1 MKSKVK
7 QILSVIMTI
16 CMLSTMIPL
25 TAYGADVDFDDD
37 ATVTAEASEDT
48 ETDADIEVDEDTSTD
63 DADVTVEEDEEEQTA
78 ESEEDEF
85 TSDDA
90 EEVFSDDE
98 SVVDVGDTL
107 DGYNYSIVM
116 VDCGRKYY
124 SVDSLES
131 IIDSAS
137 AAGMHYVM
145 LGVGN
150 DGLRFLLKDMSLEVN
165 GTKYSSYAVTKAIHK
180 GNEAYSNFDIDEL
193 TEHDM
198 ELIMKHAASK
208 GVEIIPLI
216 NSPGHMDAIL
226 NAATTLTGTNC
237 AYSFSKRTIDVTNA
251 AATAFTQALLQKYIS
266 WFASKGCTMFNMGA
280 DEYGNDLNGPHFSD
294 LQSGSGE
301 GYKAYITYLNTVAKM
316 IKNAGMTPM
325 AFNDGIYYNQK
336 TEYGEINKNIVVCY
350 WSAGWSGYDVAPASW
365 LSNKQG
371 FKMVNTHGDWYW
383 IVGGNKVT
391 AENAK
396 NFHVKSFP
404 SKSSDGTI
412 DNPSGAMFCIWSD
425 VPDAETDAA
434 VASEVASVISNFGTT
449 LPNTDARKAHENV
462 QIADETVPAITVNG
476 TLENAGST
484 AVLSLSDDTE
494 VCWTTSNKNVI
505 MLTENTDKTA
515 VSTHALT
522 DSVIGNSVTAM
533 VVGTGKATVTAET
546 ATGIQHTQEFTVNDG
561 SNSGDTENNE
571 IKLAV
576 GEKNTRVQ
584 SGVNNADKVDEENY
598 DSGIAKVTVV
608 GADATDEILYEPVSV
623 AISDLATRTSWT
635 RTDYYYEVEGN
646 HYPVY
651 VKYQKSNRTYYYYGY
666 SENDSYNDVQKIG
679 KPMTYRNSTVQLERR
694 NETDPTPAST
704 TITFEGLMPGT
715 TYYTV
720 GDTEY
725 TIIVSQKE
733 VTEKRNLY
741 FGQREVLSVD
751 VPEDG
756 SVSYAVTF
764 GNAVNVS
771 EDGTVTAG
779 TLEGTATV
787 VATVTNTKGDT
798 YAIYTYEYNVT
809 EEDLSKVTPL
819 EIQYWITNSR
829 LTGSD
834 NNMALTIN
842 AADENVATE
851 NGVEISTKVAPRGI
865 KDGRTE
871 EYWQSKILDVTKGN
885 SSTSGTELQTEKSGD
900 DETLNGSAFSK
911 VRYWHGEWQVYTTE
925 WIKVDREQVTQKY
938 IDDKN
943 AEKIYKGDKNQ
954 LVAYYMEVIDIS
966 NANGNSELH
975 VNAADWGTKGDGT
988 SSWGYTPESKRCS
1001 VSVQVIYEDNSSNP
1015 VDTTA
1020 DSLKSKTIVYGY
1032 WPGGRGLGTMIF
1044 NGQDAYE
1051 IYKVGAETGTMTSTT
1066 GSDNTVT
1073 VTDFNWA
1080 NNEKT
1085 VWEGNAT
1092 QSVSIGNPAHTP
1104 SYDDP
1109 YDNLAWNTSDHNK
1122 NNAILIKVYVR
1133 AKATKDT
1140 LTVHYINQTLNQEFY
1155 NYNISVL
1162 EGTTFDTKFKK
1173 SGNALIGN
1181 TVTNSNGQTQTVA
1194 YELSE
1199 MPQIAATYR
1208 FGNYNFVDAERSN
1221 DGKEVW
1227 LYYTFTNT
1235 HSFVMDYG
1243 LPLQIKAGDLGLSD
1257 TSWDKAE
1264 VVQPTYGSVE
1274 ANSSEHILTYTPS
1287 EVLTTVDTFTVELTG
1302 RNANDEVSSVIHTI
1316 YIYPASTVYYEEG
1329 FAETSGFSAG
1339 SKGTV
1344 SQNTAILGKDIN
1356 NYGYDGAYAATTSE
1370 DNEDK
1375 KNPSSEA
1382 TSESK
1387 GHTATFTFTG
1397 TGVDIYANTTTDT
1410 GSLTI
1415 KIADASGIK
1424 QLAIV
1429 DTKMSGDQAKATT
1442 GYNVPVFSVTDLDH
1456 STYTVTITHSMNNKP
1471 VKLDGFKVYNTLSD
1485 SNVYKNDDEYSPSF
1499 LEVRDL
1505 QFGTVVDASE
1515 YGTDGRKVYAVGE
1528 QVYKDLT
1535 KDGTVASA
1543 MITVNDQ
1550 ISAADQK
1557 ALYENGPK
1565 NEVYLAKNASLTLS
1579 FKTAREVQL
1588 GLKGVNGNTTC
1599 SITKIGTK
1607 EVSTTDMF
1615 YTIKNKGVEGVQ
1627 TITIQNTGDHI
1638 LSITKLK
1645 VCDDPNALQPLS
1657 VDSVVSALYAA
1668 GLKDPEQ
1675 PTATPT
1681 PTVTATAA
1689 PTQKPVQ
1696 QIKLATP
1703 KLGKVVS
1710 AGYNALKLNWSKVNG
1725 ADGYRVY
1732 VKVNGQWKAL
1742 GNTKSTTYVHKKLE
1756 TGKSYTYTVKAY
1768 KNTKSGT
1775 VWSSYDKK
1783 GITGKAALSA
1793 PSLRK
1798 AKRTSAKK
1806 ATLSWKKVNGA
1817 SGYVV
1822 YRKTNNGRWQI
1833 VKKITKGNITSFT
1846 DKKLSKGKKYTYTV
1860 RAYRTVGKKN
1870 IYSGYNKKGL
1880 KVK

>member
-37 ATVTAEASEDT
+37 ATVTAEVSEDT

-63 DADVTVEEDEEEQTA
+63 DADVTVEEDEEEQIA

-198 ELIMKHAASK
+198 ELIMKHAASN

-237 AYSFSKRTIDVTNA
+237 AYSSSKRTIDVTNA

-336 TEYGEINKNIVVCY
+336 TEYGKINKNIVVCY
-350 WSAGWSGYDVAPASW
+350 WSAGWPGYDVASASW
-365 LSNKQG
+365 LSEQG
-371 FKMVNTHGDWYW
+371 FNMVNTHGDWYW

-391 AENAK
+391 ESKASEFN
-396 NFHVKSFP
+396 VKSFQG
-404 SKSSDGTI
+404 GTV
-412 DNPSGAMFCIWSD
+412 DNPAGAMFCIWSD
-425 VPDAETDAA
+425 YPRAETDAA
-434 VASEVASVISNFGTT
+434 VASEVAGVISNFGST
-449 LPNTDARKAHENV
+449 LPNTDVRKAHENV
-462 QIADETVPAITVNG
+462 QVADETVPAITVNG

-484 AVLSLSDDTE
+484 AVLALSDDTE

-505 MLTENTDKTA
+505 MLTENAGETA

-561 SNSGDTENNE
+561 GNSEDTENNE
-571 IKLAV
+571 IKLEV
-576 GEKNTRVQ
+576 GKKATRIQ
-584 SGVNNADKVDEENY
+584 AGVNNADKVDKKNY

-608 GADATDEILYEPVSV
+608 GADATEGILYEPVSV

-651 VKYQKSNRTYYYYGY
+651 VKYKYQRSNRTYYYYYGY
-666 SENDSYNDVQKIG
+666 SENDSSNNVQQIG
-679 KPMTYRNSTVQLERR
+679 DSMTSWNSTVQLEQC
-694 NETDPTPAST
+694 NDTDPTPATT
-704 TITFEGLMPGT
+704 TITFEGLMPGK
-715 TYYTV
+715 TYYKV
-720 GDTEY
+720 GNIEY
-725 TIIVSQKE
+725 TIIVSPKE
-733 VTEKRNLY
+733 VTENKNLY
-741 FGQREVLSVD
+741 FNQSEQLSID
-751 VPEDG
+751 VPEGG
-756 SVSYAVTF
+756 SVGYAVTS

-779 TLEGTATV
+779 TTEGTATV
-787 VATVTNTKGDT
+787 VATVTTADNVT
-798 YAIYTYEYNVT
+798 YAVYTYEYNVT
-809 EEDLSKVTPL
+809 AEDLSKVTPL
-819 EIQYWITNSR
+819 EIEYWITNAS
-829 LTGSD
+829 LSYNNANTYSVDAQTAYGETG
-834 NNMALTIN
+834 I
-842 AADENVATE
+842 
-851 NGVEISTKVAPRGI
+851 GVKEVIPEELI
-865 KDGRTE
+865 KDGRTVY
-871 EYWQSKILDVTKGN
+871 YWRCRLLDKTLVN
-885 SSTSGTELQTEKSGD
+885 DSTSKTEQQTRDAGD
-900 DETLNGSAFSK
+900 DETTNGIGYTK
-911 VRYWHGEWQVYTTE
+911 VRYFNGSWQVYTDNNE
-925 WIKVDREQVTQKY
+925 WVSVENR
-938 IDDKN
+938 
-943 AEKIYKGDKNQ
+943 NQ
-954 LVAYYMEVIDIS
+954 LVAYYREYIKVTDEVES
-966 NANGNSELH
+966 Y
-975 VNAADWGTKGDGT
+975 AADWGKKGDGSTSGDYLDT
-988 SSWGYTPESKRCS
+988 SSVNTISY
-1001 VSVQVIYEDNSSNP
+1001 QVVYEDGTINP
-1015 VDTTA
+1015 NGTDA
-1020 DSLKSKTIVYGY
+1020 NALKSKTLCYGY
-1032 WPGGRGLGTMIF
+1032 WSPARGIGTIML
-1044 NGQDAYE
+1044 DETADYE
-1051 IYKVGAETGTMTSTT
+1051 IYKVSAETGEMSGSGETWGSYTVSSFDWDNNEMTVWDENTDQKTADGEVIIHNNAKVPTTT
-1066 GSDNTVT
+1066 GVY
-1073 VTDFNWA
+1073 
-1080 NNEKT
+1080 NNLMWDENY
-1085 VWEGNAT
+1085 E
-1092 QSVSIGNPAHTP
+1092 S
-1104 SYDDP
+1104 
-1109 YDNLAWNTSDHNK
+1109 
-1122 NNAILIKVYVR
+1122 ILIRVYVR
-1133 AKATKDT
+1133 AKVTKDS
-1140 LTVHYINQTLNQEFY
+1140 LRVHYIDQTDGSTNNEFY
-1155 NYNISVL
+1155 AYSIGV
-1162 EGTTFDTKFKK
+1162 K
-1173 SGNALIGN
+1173 SGILFDENFAWDEANKKLINN
-1181 TVTNSNGQTQTVA
+1181 TVQNITGLTQTVQSDLA
-1194 YELSE
+1194 QMTEIGAHYRYSTYECTGAS
-1199 MPQIAATYR
+1199 
-1208 FGNYNFVDAERSN
+1208 RSG
-1221 DGKEVW
+1221 DGKDVYI
-1227 LYYTFTNT
+1227 YYKFDNS
-1235 HSFVMDYG
+1235 HSFVVDYG
-1243 LPLQIKAGDLGLSD
+1243 LPLEISAEVLGLKD
-1257 TSWDKAE
+1257 TTWD
-1264 VVQPTYGSVE
+1264 TYKISGAKYGKIEPDTNNHV
-1274 ANSSEHILTYTPS
+1274 LTYTPT
-1287 EVLTTVDTFTVELTG
+1287 EIMQGAEKLTLELEGTVTKEDGTTETTHAAHII
-1302 RNANDEVSSVIHTI
+1302 N
-1316 YIYPASTVYYEEG
+1316 IYPASTVYYEEG
-1329 FAETSGFSAG
+1329 FAETNGGFSGA
-1339 SKGTV
+1339 SKGIS
-1344 SQNTAILGKDIN
+1344 SQNTAILGEDTN
-1356 NYGYDGAYAATTSE
+1356 NYGYDGAYASATTASNNTE
-1370 DNEDK
+1370 ASSKAKGDK
-1375 KNPSSEA
+1375 
-1382 TSESK
+1382 
-1387 GHTATFTFTG
+1387 ATFTFTG

-1415 KIADASGIK
+1415 KIADSSTNATQ

-1429 DTKMSGDQAKATT
+1429 DTKMFGNQIQDVTS
-1442 GYNVPVFSVTDLDH
+1442 GYNVPVFSVTDLTH
-1456 STYTVTITHSMNNKP
+1456 GTYTVTITHSMNAKE

-1485 SNVYKNDDEYSPSF
+1485 SSVYKKDDEDSPSF

-1505 QFGTVVDASE
+1505 QFGTVVDASK

-1535 KDGTVASA
+1535 NDGTVASA

-1550 ISAADQK
+1550 FSAADQK

-1579 FKTAREVQL
+1579 FETAREVQL

-1638 LSITKLK
+1638 LSVTKLK

-1710 AGYNALKLNWSKVNG
+1710 AGCNALKLNWSKVNG
-1725 ADGYRVY
+1725 ANGYHVY

>member
-63 DADVTVEEDEEEQTA
+63 DADVTVEEDEEEQIA

-98 SVVDVGDTL
+98 SAVDVGDTL

-193 TEHDM
+193 TERDM
-198 ELIMKHAASK
+198 EEIMTHAASE

-226 NAATTLTGTNC
+226 NAATTLTGANC
-237 AYSFSKRTIDVTNA
+237 AYSTSKRTIDVTNA
-251 AATAFTQALLQKYIS
+251 TATAFTQALLQKYIN
-266 WFASKGCTMFNMGA
+266 WFAEKGCTMFNMGA

-336 TEYGEINKNIVVCY
+336 TEYGKINKNIVVCY
-350 WSAGWSGYDVAPASW
+350 WSAGWPGYDVASASW
-365 LSNKQG
+365 LSEQG
-371 FKMVNTHGDWYW
+371 FNMVNTHGDWYW

-391 AENAK
+391 ESKASEFN
-396 NFHVKSFP
+396 VKSFQG
-404 SKSSDGTI
+404 GTV
-412 DNPSGAMFCIWSD
+412 DNPAGAMFCIWSD
-425 VPDAETDAA
+425 YPRAETDAA
-434 VASEVASVISNFGTT
+434 VASEVAGVISNFGST
-449 LPNTDARKAHENV
+449 LPNTDVRKAHENV
-462 QIADETVPAITVNG
+462 QVADETVPAITVNG

-484 AVLSLSDDTE
+484 AVLALSDDTE

-505 MLTENTDKTA
+505 MLTENAGETA

-561 SNSGDTENNE
+561 GNSEDTENNE
-571 IKLAV
+571 IKLEV
-576 GEKNTRVQ
+576 GKKTTRIQ
-584 SGVNNADKVDEENY
+584 AGVNNAGNVDNTEY
-598 DSGIAKVTVV
+598 DSGIAKVTVA
-608 GADATDEILYEPVSV
+608 GTDEIEGKTDYSSTSV
-623 AISDLATRTSWT
+623 AIGTLAGSNTSWT
-635 RTDYYYEVEGN
+635 KTDYFYQSGN
-646 HYPVY
+646 NYYPVY
-651 VKYQKSNRTYYYYGY
+651 AYKESRGWNYYYCGY
-666 SENDSYNDVQKIG
+666 SATDSSEDVTPIKSSRSSTTSVTVYKQST
-679 KPMTYRNSTVQLERR
+679 TY
-694 NETDPTPAST
+694 PTPAST

-715 TYYTV
+715 TCYKV
-720 GDTEY
+720 GDIEY
-725 TIIVSQKE
+725 TIIVSPKE
-733 VTEKRNLY
+733 VKENKNLY
-741 FGQREVLSVD
+741 FNQSEQLSID
-751 VPEDG
+751 VPEGG
-756 SVSYAVTF
+756 SVGYAVTS

-779 TLEGTATV
+779 TTEGTATV
-787 VATVTNTKGDT
+787 VATVTTADNVT
-798 YAIYTYEYNVT
+798 YAVYTYEYNVT
-809 EEDLSKVTPL
+809 AEDLSKVTPL
-819 EIQYWITNSR
+819 EIEYWITNAQVIP
-829 LTGSD
+829 D
-834 NNMALTIN
+834 AK
-842 AADENVATE
+842 A
-851 NGVEISTKVAPRGI
+851 GVEILSKNSTNAENKSYTYNYSELLAEKVYEENGI
-865 KDGRTE
+865 EIKSLISPSGKHGDNPVI
-871 EYWQSKILDVTKGN
+871 YWKTRVLTGTKQDNSKGN
-885 SSTSGTELQTEKSGD
+885 DRTLENDNADDVQYIRYFDQKWSYSGD
-900 DETLNGSAFSK
+900 RKTWEDIS
-911 VRYWHGEWQVYTTE
+911 
-925 WIKVDREQVTQKY
+925 D
-938 IDDKN
+938 N
-943 AEKIYKGDKNQ
+943 AQI
-954 LVAYYMEVIDIS
+954 VAYYLQKTEVTQAIS
-966 NANGNSELH
+966 TL
-975 VNAADWGTKGDGT
+975 VKDWGFTKDNNESWFDWENSWALSFATVYDTGMEPSEGNLINTTTFYNGDANRNIGYLKFVNTDDYEVYKVTATYGERTASNSRKSVSYNLSTNKTETIVWKAGDSEEAYINGAEHPESCVWGDSESAILIRIYVREKVKTNTLKVVYKLTDGT
-988 SSWGYTPESKRCS
+988 EFYNLNINTKEENDFTGY
-1001 VSVQVIYEDNSSNP
+1001 VSDGKLIKTEIENAVGNVQVLTTDLKDTVNLPNMPSKYKSGNYSFERAEVSSDN
-1015 VDTTA
+1015 
-1020 DSLKSKTIVYGY
+1020 KTLYLVYTGKNAKTLVY
-1032 WPGGRGLGTMIF
+1032 DFGLGIKVEASNLVDNAEEVKKISWKDEENCTVTSGSNEKEIIVQI
-1044 NGQDAYE
+1044 NDAT
-1051 IYKVGAETGTMTSTT
+1051 VQGA
-1066 GSDNTVT
+1066 DLTVT
-1073 VTDFNWA
+1073 VTYENDIS
-1080 NNEKT
+1080 E
-1085 VWEGNAT
+1085 
-1092 QSVSIGNPAHTP
+1092 
-1104 SYDDP
+1104 YD
-1109 YDNLAWNTSDHNK
+1109 LF
-1122 NNAILIKVYVR
+1122 LI
-1133 AKATKDT
+1133 
-1140 LTVHYINQTLNQEFY
+1140 
-1155 NYNISVL
+1155 
-1162 EGTTFDTKFKK
+1162 
-1173 SGNALIGN
+1173 
-1181 TVTNSNGQTQTVA
+1181 
-1194 YELSE
+1194 
-1199 MPQIAATYR
+1199 
-1208 FGNYNFVDAERSN
+1208 
-1221 DGKEVW
+1221 
-1227 LYYTFTNT
+1227 
-1235 HSFVMDYG
+1235 
-1243 LPLQIKAGDLGLSD
+1243 
-1257 TSWDKAE
+1257 
-1264 VVQPTYGSVE
+1264 
-1274 ANSSEHILTYTPS
+1274 
-1287 EVLTTVDTFTVELTG
+1287 
-1302 RNANDEVSSVIHTI
+1302 
-1316 YIYPASTVYYEEG
+1316 PASTVYYEEG
-1329 FAETSGFSAG
+1329 FAETNGGFSGA
-1339 SKGTV
+1339 SKGIS
-1344 SQNTAILGKDIN
+1344 SQNTAILGEDTN
-1356 NYGYDGAYAATTSE
+1356 NYGYDGAYASATTASNNTE
-1370 DNEDK
+1370 ASSKAKGDK
-1375 KNPSSEA
+1375 
-1382 TSESK
+1382 
-1387 GHTATFTFTG
+1387 ATFTFTG

-1415 KIADASGIK
+1415 KIADSSTNATQ

-1429 DTKMSGDQAKATT
+1429 DTKMFGNQIQDVTS
-1442 GYNVPVFSVTDLDH
+1442 GYNVPVFSVTDLTH
-1456 STYTVTITHSMNNKP
+1456 GTYTVTITHSMNAKE

-1485 SNVYKNDDEYSPSF
+1485 SSVYKNDDEDNPSF

-1505 QFGTVVDASE
+1505 QFGTVVDASK
-1515 YGTDGRKVYAVGE
+1515 YGKDGRKVYAIGE

-1535 KDGTVASA
+1535 AEGTAQGIIS
-1543 MITVNDQ
+1543 VNGQVNEDNQ
-1550 ISAADQK
+1550 R

-1565 NEVYLAKNASLTLS
+1565 NEVYLAKNSSLT
-1579 FKTAREVQL
+1579 FNVNTAREVQL
-1588 GLKGVNGNTTC
+1588 GLKGVDGSTSYSLNDVKNET
-1599 SITKIGTK
+1599 
-1607 EVSTTDMF
+1607 VSTVDMF
-1615 YTIKNKGVEGVQ
+1615 YTVKAKGVSGNQ
-1627 TITIQNTGDHI
+1627 TITITNTGDHV
-1638 LSITKLK
+1638 LSVTKLK

-1725 ADGYRVY
+1725 ANGYRVY

-1806 ATLSWKKVNGA
+1806 AILSWKKVNGA

>member
-63 DADVTVEEDEEEQTA
+63 DADVTVEEDEEEQIA

-98 SVVDVGDTL
+98 SAVDVGDTL

-193 TEHDM
+193 TERDM
-198 ELIMKHAASK
+198 EEIMTHAASE

-226 NAATTLTGTNC
+226 NAATTLTGANC
-237 AYSFSKRTIDVTNA
+237 AYSTSKRTIDVTNA
-251 AATAFTQALLQKYIS
+251 TATAFTQALLQKYIS

-336 TEYGEINKNIVVCY
+336 TGYGKISKDIVVCY
-350 WSAGWSGYDVAPASW
+350 WSAGWPGYDVASASW
-365 LSNKQG
+365 LSEQG
-371 FKMVNTHGDWYW
+371 FNMVNTHGDWYW

-391 AENAK
+391 ESKASEFN
-396 NFHVKSFP
+396 VKSFQG
-404 SKSSDGTI
+404 GTV
-412 DNPSGAMFCIWSD
+412 DNPAGAMFCIWSD
-425 VPDAETDAA
+425 YPRAETDAA
-434 VASEVASVISNFGTT
+434 VASEVAGVISNFGDT
-449 LPNTDARKAHENV
+449 LPETSTREAHKNV
-462 QIADETVPAITVNG
+462 SVSDEVKPEIAFNG
-476 TLENAGST
+476 TLENAGDTS
-484 AVLSLSDDTE
+484 VLSMTDNTE

-505 MLTENTDKTA
+505 MLEQNTEESAISTD
-515 VSTHALT
+515 ALS
-522 DSVIGNSVTAM
+522 DSVIGTSVKVM
-533 VVGTGKATVTAET
+533 VVGPGKATVTAET
-546 ATGIQHTQEFTVNDG
+546 ATGIQHTQDFAVNDA

-571 IKLAV
+571 IKLEV
-576 GEKNTRVQ
+576 GKKTTRVQ
-584 SGVNNADKVDEENY
+584 SGVNNADKVNDKNY

-608 GADATDEILYEPVSV
+608 GADATDGILYEPVSV
-623 AISDLATRTSWT
+623 AISNLATRTSWT

-651 VKYQKSNRTYYYYGY
+651 VKYKSSYRTYYYYGY
-666 SENDSYNDVQKIG
+666 SESDSDNDVQQIDG
-679 KPMTYRNSTVQLERR
+679 SMTSRDSTVQLEQR

-715 TYYTV
+715 TYYKV
-720 GDTEY
+720 GDIEY
-725 TIIVSQKE
+725 TIIVSPKE
-733 VTEKRNLY
+733 VTENKNLY
-741 FGQREVLSVD
+741 FNQSEQLSID
-751 VPEDG
+751 VPKGG
-756 SVSYAVTF
+756 SVSYEVTS
-764 GNAVNVS
+764 GDSVS
-771 EDGTVTAG
+771 VSDDGTVTAG
-779 TLEGTATV
+779 SIKGTATV
-787 VATVTNTKGDT
+787 VATVKTAGDVT
-798 YAIYTYEYNVT
+798 YAVYTYEYNVT
-809 EEDLSKVTPL
+809 AEDLSQVTPL
-819 EIQYWITNSR
+819 EIEYWITNAS
-829 LTGSD
+829 LSYNNANTYSVDAQTAYGETG
-834 NNMALTIN
+834 I
-842 AADENVATE
+842 
-851 NGVEISTKVAPRGI
+851 GVKEVIPEELI
-865 KDGRTE
+865 KDGRTVY
-871 EYWQSKILDVTKGN
+871 YWRCRLLDKTLVN
-885 SSTSGTELQTEKSGD
+885 DSTSKTEQQTRDAGD
-900 DETLNGSAFSK
+900 DETTNGIGYTK
-911 VRYWHGEWQVYTTE
+911 VRYFNGSWQVYTDNNE
-925 WIKVDREQVTQKY
+925 WVSVENR
-938 IDDKN
+938 
-943 AEKIYKGDKNQ
+943 NQ
-954 LVAYYMEVIDIS
+954 LVAYYREYIKVTDEVES
-966 NANGNSELH
+966 Y
-975 VNAADWGTKGDGT
+975 AADWGKKGDGSTSGDYLDT
-988 SSWGYTPESKRCS
+988 SSVNTISY
-1001 VSVQVIYEDNSSNP
+1001 QVVYEDGTINP
-1015 VDTTA
+1015 NGTDA
-1020 DSLKSKTIVYGY
+1020 NALKSKTLCYGY
-1032 WPGGRGLGTMIF
+1032 WSPARGIGTIML
-1044 NGQDAYE
+1044 DETADYE
-1051 IYKVGAETGTMTSTT
+1051 IYKVSAETGEMSGSGETWGSYTVSSFDWDNNEMTVWDENTDQKTADGEVIIHNNAKVPTTT
-1066 GSDNTVT
+1066 GVY
-1073 VTDFNWA
+1073 
-1080 NNEKT
+1080 NNLMWDENY
-1085 VWEGNAT
+1085 E
-1092 QSVSIGNPAHTP
+1092 S
-1104 SYDDP
+1104 
-1109 YDNLAWNTSDHNK
+1109 
-1122 NNAILIKVYVR
+1122 ILIRIYVR
-1133 AKATKDT
+1133 AKVTKDS
-1140 LTVHYINQTLNQEFY
+1140 LRVHYIDQTDGSTNNEFY
-1155 NYNISVL
+1155 AYSIGV
-1162 EGTTFDTKFKK
+1162 K
-1173 SGNALIGN
+1173 SGILFDENFAWDEANKKLINN
-1181 TVTNSNGQTQTVA
+1181 TVQNITGLTQTVQSDLA
-1194 YELSE
+1194 QMTEIGARYRYSTYECTGAS
-1199 MPQIAATYR
+1199 
-1208 FGNYNFVDAERSN
+1208 RSG
-1221 DGKEVW
+1221 DGKDVYI
-1227 LYYTFTNT
+1227 YYKFDNS
-1235 HSFVMDYG
+1235 HSFVVDYG
-1243 LPLQIKAGDLGLSD
+1243 LPLEISAEVLGLKD
-1257 TSWDKAE
+1257 TTWD
-1264 VVQPTYGSVE
+1264 TYKISGAKYGKIEPDTNNHV
-1274 ANSSEHILTYTPS
+1274 LTYTPT
-1287 EVLTTVDTFTVELTG
+1287 EIMQGAEKLTLELEGTVTKEDGTTETTHAAHII
-1302 RNANDEVSSVIHTI
+1302 N
-1316 YIYPASTVYYEEG
+1316 IYPASTVYYEEE
-1329 FAETSGFSAG
+1329 FAETNGGFSGA
-1339 SKGTV
+1339 SKGTAH
-1344 SQNTAILGKDIN
+1344 QNTAILGEDTN
-1356 NYGYDGAYAATTSE
+1356 NYGYDGAYASTTTASNSTE
-1370 DNEDK
+1370 TSSKTKGDN
-1375 KNPSSEA
+1375 
-1382 TSESK
+1382 T
-1387 GHTATFTFTG
+1387 TFTFTG
-1397 TGVDIYANTTTDT
+1397 TGVDIYANTTADT

-1429 DTKMSGDQAKATT
+1429 DTKMFGDQIQGVTS

-1485 SNVYKNDDEYSPSF
+1485 SSVYKNDDEDSPSF

-1505 QFGTVVDASE
+1505 QFGTVVDASK
-1515 YGTDGRKVYAVGE
+1515 YGKDGRKVYAIGE

-1535 KDGTVASA
+1535 AEGTAQGIIS
-1543 MITVNDQ
+1543 VNGQDNAENQ
-1550 ISAADQK
+1550 RV
-1557 ALYENGPK
+1557 LYENGPK
-1565 NEVYLAKNASLTLS
+1565 NEVYLAKNSSLT
-1579 FKTAREVQL
+1579 FTVKTEREVQL
-1588 GLKGVNGNTTC
+1588 GLKGVDGSTSYSLNDVKNET
-1599 SITKIGTK
+1599 
-1607 EVSTTDMF
+1607 VSTVDMF
-1615 YTIKNKGVEGVQ
+1615 YTVKEKGEAEQQ

-1675 PTATPT
+1675 PTVTPT
-1681 PTVTATAA
+1681 PTVTATAT

-1783 GITGKAALSA
+1783 DITGKAVLSA

>member
-63 DADVTVEEDEEEQTA
+63 DADVTVEEDEEEQIA

-98 SVVDVGDTL
+98 SAVDVGDTL

-193 TEHDM
+193 TERDM
-198 ELIMKHAASK
+198 EEIMTHAASE

-226 NAATTLTGTNC
+226 NAATTLTGANC
-237 AYSFSKRTIDVTNA
+237 AYSTSKRTIDVTNA
-251 AATAFTQALLQKYIS
+251 TATAFTQALLQKYIN
-266 WFASKGCTMFNMGA
+266 WFAEKGCTMFNMGA

-336 TEYGEINKNIVVCY
+336 TEYGKINKNIVVCY
-350 WSAGWSGYDVAPASW
+350 WSAGWPGYDVASASW
-365 LSNKQG
+365 LSEQG
-371 FKMVNTHGDWYW
+371 FNMVNTHGDWYW

-391 AENAK
+391 ESKASEFN
-396 NFHVKSFP
+396 VKSFQG
-404 SKSSDGTI
+404 GTV
-412 DNPSGAMFCIWSD
+412 DNPAGAMFCIWSD
-425 VPDAETDAA
+425 YPRAETDAA
-434 VASEVASVISNFGTT
+434 VASEVAGVISNFGST
-449 LPNTDARKAHENV
+449 LPNTDVRKAHENV
-462 QIADETVPAITVNG
+462 QVADETVPAITVNG

-484 AVLSLSDDTE
+484 AVLALSDDTE

-505 MLTENTDKTA
+505 MLTENAGETA

-561 SNSGDTENNE
+561 GNSEDTENNE
-571 IKLAV
+571 IKLEV
-576 GEKNTRVQ
+576 GKKTTRIQ
-584 SGVNNADKVDEENY
+584 AGVNNAGNVDNTEY
-598 DSGIAKVTVV
+598 DSGIAKVTVA
-608 GADATDEILYEPVSV
+608 GTDEIEGKTDYSSTSV
-623 AISDLATRTSWT
+623 AIGTLAGSNTSWT
-635 RTDYYYEVEGN
+635 KTDYFYQSGN
-646 HYPVY
+646 NYYPVY
-651 VKYQKSNRTYYYYGY
+651 AYKESRGWNYYYYCGY
-666 SENDSYNDVQKIG
+666 SATDSSEDVTPIKSSRSSTTSVTVYKQST
-679 KPMTYRNSTVQLERR
+679 TY
-694 NETDPTPAST
+694 PTPAST

-715 TYYTV
+715 TCYKV
-720 GDTEY
+720 GDIEY
-725 TIIVSQKE
+725 TIIVSPKE
-733 VTEKRNLY
+733 VKENKNLY
-741 FGQREVLSVD
+741 FNQSEQLSID
-751 VPEDG
+751 VPEGG
-756 SVSYAVTF
+756 SVGYAVTS

-779 TLEGTATV
+779 TTEGTATV
-787 VATVTNTKGDT
+787 VATVTTADNVT
-798 YAIYTYEYNVT
+798 YAVYTYEYNVT
-809 EEDLSKVTPL
+809 AEDLSKVTPL
-819 EIQYWITNSR
+819 EIEYWITNAQVIP
-829 LTGSD
+829 D
-834 NNMALTIN
+834 AK
-842 AADENVATE
+842 A
-851 NGVEISTKVAPRGI
+851 GVEILSKNSTNAENKSYTYNYSELLAEKVYEENGI
-865 KDGRTE
+865 EIKSLISPSGKHGDNPVI
-871 EYWQSKILDVTKGN
+871 YWKTRVLTGTKQDNSKGN
-885 SSTSGTELQTEKSGD
+885 DRTLENDNADDVQYIRYFDQKWSYSGD
-900 DETLNGSAFSK
+900 RKTWEDIS
-911 VRYWHGEWQVYTTE
+911 
-925 WIKVDREQVTQKY
+925 D
-938 IDDKN
+938 N
-943 AEKIYKGDKNQ
+943 AQI
-954 LVAYYMEVIDIS
+954 VAYYLQKTEVTQAIS
-966 NANGNSELH
+966 TL
-975 VNAADWGTKGDGT
+975 VKDWGFTKDNNESWFDWENSWALSFAAVYDTGMEPSEGNLINTTTFYNGDANRNIGYLKFVNTDDYEVYKVTATYGERTASNSRKSVSYNLSTNKTETIVWKAGDSEEAYINGAEHPESCVWGDSESAILIRIYVREKVKTNTLKVVYKLTDGT
-988 SSWGYTPESKRCS
+988 EFYNLNINTKEENDFTGY
-1001 VSVQVIYEDNSSNP
+1001 VSDGKLIKTEIENAVGNVQVLTTDLKDTVNLPNMPSKYKSGNYSFERAEVSSDN
-1015 VDTTA
+1015 
-1020 DSLKSKTIVYGY
+1020 KTLYLVYTGKNAKTLVY
-1032 WPGGRGLGTMIF
+1032 DFGLGIKVEASNLVDNAEEVKKISWKDEENCTVTSGSNEKEIIVQI
-1044 NGQDAYE
+1044 NDAT
-1051 IYKVGAETGTMTSTT
+1051 VQGA
-1066 GSDNTVT
+1066 DLTVT
-1073 VTDFNWA
+1073 VTYENDIS
-1080 NNEKT
+1080 E
-1085 VWEGNAT
+1085 
-1092 QSVSIGNPAHTP
+1092 
-1104 SYDDP
+1104 YD
-1109 YDNLAWNTSDHNK
+1109 LF
-1122 NNAILIKVYVR
+1122 LI
-1133 AKATKDT
+1133 
-1140 LTVHYINQTLNQEFY
+1140 
-1155 NYNISVL
+1155 
-1162 EGTTFDTKFKK
+1162 
-1173 SGNALIGN
+1173 
-1181 TVTNSNGQTQTVA
+1181 
-1194 YELSE
+1194 
-1199 MPQIAATYR
+1199 
-1208 FGNYNFVDAERSN
+1208 
-1221 DGKEVW
+1221 
-1227 LYYTFTNT
+1227 
-1235 HSFVMDYG
+1235 
-1243 LPLQIKAGDLGLSD
+1243 
-1257 TSWDKAE
+1257 
-1264 VVQPTYGSVE
+1264 
-1274 ANSSEHILTYTPS
+1274 
-1287 EVLTTVDTFTVELTG
+1287 
-1302 RNANDEVSSVIHTI
+1302 
-1316 YIYPASTVYYEEG
+1316 PASTVYYEEG
-1329 FAETSGFSAG
+1329 FAETNGGFSGA
-1339 SKGTV
+1339 SKGIS
-1344 SQNTAILGKDIN
+1344 SQNTAILGEDTN
-1356 NYGYDGAYAATTSE
+1356 NYGYDGAYASATTASNNTE
-1370 DNEDK
+1370 ASSKAKGDN
-1375 KNPSSEA
+1375 
-1382 TSESK
+1382 
-1387 GHTATFTFTG
+1387 ATFTFTG

-1415 KIADASGIK
+1415 KIADSSTNATQ

-1429 DTKMSGDQAKATT
+1429 DTKMFGNQIQDVTS
-1442 GYNVPVFSVTDLDH
+1442 GYNVPVFSVTDLTH
-1456 STYTVTITHSMNNKP
+1456 GTYTVTITHSMNAKE

-1485 SNVYKNDDEYSPSF
+1485 SSVYKNDDEDNPSF

-1505 QFGTVVDASE
+1505 QFGTVVDASK
-1515 YGTDGRKVYAVGE
+1515 YGKDGRKVYAIGE

-1535 KDGTVASA
+1535 AEGTAQGIIS
-1543 MITVNDQ
+1543 VNGQVNEDNQ
-1550 ISAADQK
+1550 R

-1565 NEVYLAKNASLTLS
+1565 NEVYLAKNSSLT
-1579 FKTAREVQL
+1579 FNVNTAREVQL
-1588 GLKGVNGNTTC
+1588 GLKGVDGSTSYSLNDVKNET
-1599 SITKIGTK
+1599 
-1607 EVSTTDMF
+1607 VSTVDMF
-1615 YTIKNKGVEGVQ
+1615 YTVKAKGVSGNQ
-1627 TITIQNTGDHI
+1627 TITITNTGDHV
-1638 LSITKLK
+1638 LSVTKLK

-1725 ADGYRVY
+1725 ANGYRVY

-1806 ATLSWKKVNGA
+1806 AILSWKKVNGA

>member
-63 DADVTVEEDEEEQTA
+63 DADVTVEEDEEEQIA

-98 SVVDVGDTL
+98 SAVDVGDTL

-193 TEHDM
+193 TERDM
-198 ELIMKHAASK
+198 EEIMTHAASE

-226 NAATTLTGTNC
+226 NAATTLTGANC
-237 AYSFSKRTIDVTNA
+237 AYSTSKRTIDVTNA
-251 AATAFTQALLQKYIS
+251 TATAFTQALLQKYIN
-266 WFASKGCTMFNMGA
+266 WFAEKGCTMFNMGA

-336 TEYGEINKNIVVCY
+336 TEYGKINKNIVVCY
-350 WSAGWSGYDVAPASW
+350 WSAGWPGYDVASASW
-365 LSNKQG
+365 LSEQG
-371 FKMVNTHGDWYW
+371 FNMVNTHGDWYW

-396 NFHVKSFP
+396 NFHVKSF
-404 SKSSDGTI
+404 SSRSDDGTV
-412 DNPSGAMFCIWSD
+412 DNPAGAMFCIWSD
-425 VPDAETDAA
+425 YPRAETDAA
-434 VASEVASVISNFGTT
+434 VASEVAGVISNFGST
-449 LPNTDARKAHENV
+449 LPNTDVRKAHENV
-462 QIADETVPAITVNG
+462 QVADETVPAITVNG

-484 AVLSLSDDTE
+484 AVLALSDDTE

-505 MLTENTDKTA
+505 MLTENAGETA

-561 SNSGDTENNE
+561 GNSEDTENNE
-571 IKLAV
+571 IKLEV
-576 GEKNTRVQ
+576 GKKTTRIQ
-584 SGVNNADKVDEENY
+584 AGVNNAGNVDNTEY
-598 DSGIAKVTVV
+598 DSGIAKVTVA
-608 GADATDEILYEPVSV
+608 GTDEIEGKTDYSSTSV
-623 AISDLATRTSWT
+623 AIGTLAGSNTSWT
-635 RTDYYYEVEGN
+635 KTDYFYQSGN
-646 HYPVY
+646 NYYPVY
-651 VKYQKSNRTYYYYGY
+651 AYKESRGWNYYYCGY
-666 SENDSYNDVQKIG
+666 SATDSSEDVTPIKSSRSSTTSVTVYKQST
-679 KPMTYRNSTVQLERR
+679 TY
-694 NETDPTPAST
+694 PTPAST

-715 TYYTV
+715 TCYKV
-720 GDTEY
+720 GDIEH
-725 TIIVSQKE
+725 TIIVSPKE
-733 VTEKRNLY
+733 VKENKNLY
-741 FGQREVLSVD
+741 FNQSEQLSID
-751 VPEDG
+751 VPEGG
-756 SVSYAVTF
+756 SVGYAVTS

-779 TLEGTATV
+779 TTEGTATV
-787 VATVTNTKGDT
+787 VATVTTADNVT
-798 YAIYTYEYNVT
+798 YAVYTYEYNVT
-809 EEDLSKVTPL
+809 AEDLSKVTPL
-819 EIQYWITNSR
+819 EIEYWITNAQVIP
-829 LTGSD
+829 D
-834 NNMALTIN
+834 AK
-842 AADENVATE
+842 A
-851 NGVEISTKVAPRGI
+851 GVEILSKNSTNAENKSYTYNYSELLAEKVYEENGI
-865 KDGRTE
+865 EIKSLISPSGKHGDNPVI
-871 EYWQSKILDVTKGN
+871 YWKTRVLTGTKQDNSKGN
-885 SSTSGTELQTEKSGD
+885 DRTLENDNADDVQYIRYFDQKWSYSGD
-900 DETLNGSAFSK
+900 RKTWEDIS
-911 VRYWHGEWQVYTTE
+911 
-925 WIKVDREQVTQKY
+925 D
-938 IDDKN
+938 N
-943 AEKIYKGDKNQ
+943 AQI
-954 LVAYYMEVIDIS
+954 VAYYLQKTEVTQAIS
-966 NANGNSELH
+966 TL
-975 VNAADWGTKGDGT
+975 VKDWGFTKDNNESWFDWENSWALSFAAVYDTGMEPSEGNLINTTTFYNGDANRNIGYLKFVNTDDYEVYKVTATYGERTASNSRKSVSYNLSTNKTETIVWKAGDSEEAYINGAEHPESCVWGDSESAILIRIYVREKVKTNTLKVVYKLTDGT
-988 SSWGYTPESKRCS
+988 EFYNLNINTKEENDFTGY
-1001 VSVQVIYEDNSSNP
+1001 VSDGKLIKTEIENAVGNVQVLTTDLKDTVNLPNMPSKYKSGNYSFERAEVSSDN
-1015 VDTTA
+1015 
-1020 DSLKSKTIVYGY
+1020 KTLYLVYTGKNAKTLVY
-1032 WPGGRGLGTMIF
+1032 DFGLGIKVEASNLVDNAEEVKKISWKDEENCTVTSGSNEKEIIVQI
-1044 NGQDAYE
+1044 NDAT
-1051 IYKVGAETGTMTSTT
+1051 VQGA
-1066 GSDNTVT
+1066 DLTVT
-1073 VTDFNWA
+1073 VTYENDIS
-1080 NNEKT
+1080 E
-1085 VWEGNAT
+1085 
-1092 QSVSIGNPAHTP
+1092 
-1104 SYDDP
+1104 YD
-1109 YDNLAWNTSDHNK
+1109 LF
-1122 NNAILIKVYVR
+1122 LI
-1133 AKATKDT
+1133 
-1140 LTVHYINQTLNQEFY
+1140 
-1155 NYNISVL
+1155 
-1162 EGTTFDTKFKK
+1162 
-1173 SGNALIGN
+1173 
-1181 TVTNSNGQTQTVA
+1181 
-1194 YELSE
+1194 
-1199 MPQIAATYR
+1199 
-1208 FGNYNFVDAERSN
+1208 
-1221 DGKEVW
+1221 
-1227 LYYTFTNT
+1227 
-1235 HSFVMDYG
+1235 
-1243 LPLQIKAGDLGLSD
+1243 
-1257 TSWDKAE
+1257 
-1264 VVQPTYGSVE
+1264 
-1274 ANSSEHILTYTPS
+1274 
-1287 EVLTTVDTFTVELTG
+1287 
-1302 RNANDEVSSVIHTI
+1302 
-1316 YIYPASTVYYEEG
+1316 PASTVYYEEG
-1329 FAETSGFSAG
+1329 FAETNGGFSGA
-1339 SKGTV
+1339 SKGIS
-1344 SQNTAILGKDIN
+1344 SQNTAILGEDTN
-1356 NYGYDGAYAATTSE
+1356 NYGYDGAYASATTASNNTE
-1370 DNEDK
+1370 ASSKAKGDK
-1375 KNPSSEA
+1375 
-1382 TSESK
+1382 
-1387 GHTATFTFTG
+1387 ATFTFTG

-1415 KIADASGIK
+1415 KIADSSTNATQ

-1429 DTKMSGDQAKATT
+1429 DTKMFGNQIQDVTS
-1442 GYNVPVFSVTDLDH
+1442 GYNVPVFSVTDLTH
-1456 STYTVTITHSMNNKP
+1456 GTYTVTITHSMNAKE

-1485 SNVYKNDDEYSPSF
+1485 SSVYKNDDEDNPSF

-1505 QFGTVVDASE
+1505 QFGTVVDASK
-1515 YGTDGRKVYAVGE
+1515 YGKDGRKVYAIGE

-1535 KDGTVASA
+1535 AEGTAQGIIS
-1543 MITVNDQ
+1543 VNGQVNEDNQ
-1550 ISAADQK
+1550 R

-1565 NEVYLAKNASLTLS
+1565 NEVYLAKNSSLT
-1579 FKTAREVQL
+1579 FNVNTAREVQL
-1588 GLKGVNGNTTC
+1588 GLKGVDGSTSYSLNDVKNET
-1599 SITKIGTK
+1599 
-1607 EVSTTDMF
+1607 VSTVDMF
-1615 YTIKNKGVEGVQ
+1615 YTVKAKGVSGNQ
-1627 TITIQNTGDHI
+1627 TITITNTGDHV
-1638 LSITKLK
+1638 LSVTKLK

-1657 VDSVVSALYAA
+1657 VDSVVSALYEA

-1725 ADGYRVY
+1725 ANGYRVY

-1783 GITGKAALSA
+1783 GITGKAALSE

-1798 AKRTSAKK
+1798 AKRSSAKK

-1846 DKKLSKGKKYTYTV
+1846 DKRLSKGKKYTYTV

>member
-63 DADVTVEEDEEEQTA
+63 DADVTVEEDEEEQIA

-198 ELIMKHAASK
+198 ELIMKHAASN

-237 AYSFSKRTIDVTNA
+237 AYSSSKRTIDVTNA

-336 TEYGEINKNIVVCY
+336 TEYGKINKNIVVCY
-350 WSAGWSGYDVAPASW
+350 WSAGWPGYDVASASW
-365 LSNKQG
+365 LSEQG
-371 FKMVNTHGDWYW
+371 FNMVNTHGDWYW

-391 AENAK
+391 ESKASEFN
-396 NFHVKSFP
+396 VKSFQG
-404 SKSSDGTI
+404 GTV
-412 DNPSGAMFCIWSD
+412 DNPAGAMFCIWSD
-425 VPDAETDAA
+425 YPRAETDAA
-434 VASEVASVISNFGTT
+434 VASEVAGVISNFGST
-449 LPNTDARKAHENV
+449 LPNTDVRKAHENV
-462 QIADETVPAITVNG
+462 QVADETVPAITVNG

-484 AVLSLSDDTE
+484 AVLALSDDTE

-505 MLTENTDKTA
+505 MLTENAGETA

-561 SNSGDTENNE
+561 GNSEDTENNE
-571 IKLAV
+571 IKLEV
-576 GEKNTRVQ
+576 GKKATRIQ
-584 SGVNNADKVDEENY
+584 AGVNNADKVDKKNY

-608 GADATDEILYEPVSV
+608 GADATEGILYEPVSV

-651 VKYQKSNRTYYYYGY
+651 VKYKYQRSNGTYYYYYGY
-666 SENDSYNDVQKIG
+666 SENDSSNNVQQIG
-679 KPMTYRNSTVQLERR
+679 DSMTSWNSTVQLEQC
-694 NETDPTPAST
+694 NDTDPTPATT
-704 TITFEGLMPGT
+704 TITFEGLMPGK
-715 TYYTV
+715 TYYKV
-720 GDTEY
+720 GNIEY
-725 TIIVSQKE
+725 TIIVSPKE
-733 VTEKRNLY
+733 VSENKNLY
-741 FGQREVLSVD
+741 FNQSEQLSID
-751 VPEDG
+751 VPEGG
-756 SVSYAVTF
+756 SVGYAVTS

-779 TLEGTATV
+779 TTEGTATV
-787 VATVTNTKGDT
+787 VATVTTADNVT
-798 YAIYTYEYNVT
+798 YAVYTYEYNVT
-809 EEDLSKVTPL
+809 AEDLSKVTPL
-819 EIQYWITNSR
+819 EIEYWITNAS
-829 LTGSD
+829 LSYNNANTYSVDAQTAYGETG
-834 NNMALTIN
+834 I
-842 AADENVATE
+842 
-851 NGVEISTKVAPRGI
+851 GVKEVIPEELI
-865 KDGRTE
+865 KDGRTVY
-871 EYWQSKILDVTKGN
+871 YWRCRLLDKTLVN
-885 SSTSGTELQTEKSGD
+885 DSTSKTEQQTRDAGD
-900 DETLNGSAFSK
+900 DETTNGIGYTK
-911 VRYWHGEWQVYTTE
+911 VRYFNGSWQVYTDNNE
-925 WIKVDREQVTQKY
+925 WVSVENR
-938 IDDKN
+938 
-943 AEKIYKGDKNQ
+943 NQ
-954 LVAYYMEVIDIS
+954 LVAYYREYIKVTDEVES
-966 NANGNSELH
+966 Y
-975 VNAADWGTKGDGT
+975 AADWGKKGDGSTSGDYLDT
-988 SSWGYTPESKRCS
+988 SSVNTISY
-1001 VSVQVIYEDNSSNP
+1001 QVVYEDGTINP
-1015 VDTTA
+1015 NGTDA
-1020 DSLKSKTIVYGY
+1020 NALKSKTLCYGY
-1032 WPGGRGLGTMIF
+1032 WSPARGIGTIML
-1044 NGQDAYE
+1044 DETADYE
-1051 IYKVGAETGTMTSTT
+1051 IYKVSAETGEMSGSGETWGSYTVSSFDWDNNEMTVWDENTDQKTADGEVIIHNNAKVPTTT
-1066 GSDNTVT
+1066 GVY
-1073 VTDFNWA
+1073 
-1080 NNEKT
+1080 NNLMWDENY
-1085 VWEGNAT
+1085 E
-1092 QSVSIGNPAHTP
+1092 S
-1104 SYDDP
+1104 
-1109 YDNLAWNTSDHNK
+1109 
-1122 NNAILIKVYVR
+1122 ILIRVYVR
-1133 AKATKDT
+1133 AKVTKDS
-1140 LTVHYINQTLNQEFY
+1140 LRVHYIDQTDGSTNNEFY
-1155 NYNISVL
+1155 AYSIGV
-1162 EGTTFDTKFKK
+1162 K
-1173 SGNALIGN
+1173 SGILFDENFAWDEANKKLINN
-1181 TVTNSNGQTQTVA
+1181 TVQNITGLTQTVQSDLA
-1194 YELSE
+1194 QMTEIGAHYRYSTYECTGAS
-1199 MPQIAATYR
+1199 
-1208 FGNYNFVDAERSN
+1208 RSG
-1221 DGKEVW
+1221 DGKDVYI
-1227 LYYTFTNT
+1227 YYKFDNS
-1235 HSFVMDYG
+1235 HSFVVDYG
-1243 LPLQIKAGDLGLSD
+1243 LPLEISAEVLGLKD
-1257 TSWDKAE
+1257 TTWD
-1264 VVQPTYGSVE
+1264 TYKISGAKYGKIEPDTNNHV
-1274 ANSSEHILTYTPS
+1274 LTYTPT
-1287 EVLTTVDTFTVELTG
+1287 EIMQGAENLTLELEGTVTKEDGTTETTHAAHII
-1302 RNANDEVSSVIHTI
+1302 N
-1316 YIYPASTVYYEEG
+1316 IYPASTVYYEEG
-1329 FAETSGFSAG
+1329 FAETNGGFSGA
-1339 SKGTV
+1339 SKGIS
-1344 SQNTAILGKDIN
+1344 SQNTAILGEDTN
-1356 NYGYDGAYAATTSE
+1356 NYGYDGAYASATTASNNTE
-1370 DNEDK
+1370 ASSKAKGDK
-1375 KNPSSEA
+1375 
-1382 TSESK
+1382 
-1387 GHTATFTFTG
+1387 ATFTFTG

-1415 KIADASGIK
+1415 KIADSSTNATQ

-1429 DTKMSGDQAKATT
+1429 DTKMFGNQIQDVTS
-1442 GYNVPVFSVTDLDH
+1442 GYNVPVFSVTDLTH
-1456 STYTVTITHSMNNKP
+1456 GTYTVTITHSMNAKE

-1485 SNVYKNDDEYSPSF
+1485 SSVYKKDDEDSPSF

-1505 QFGTVVDASE
+1505 QFGTVVDASK

-1535 KDGTVASA
+1535 NDGTVASA

-1550 ISAADQK
+1550 FSAADQK

-1579 FKTAREVQL
+1579 FETAREVQL

-1638 LSITKLK
+1638 LSVTKLK

-1710 AGYNALKLNWSKVNG
+1710 AGCNALKLNWSKVNG
-1725 ADGYRVY
+1725 ANGYRVY

>member
-63 DADVTVEEDEEEQTA
+63 DADVTVEEDEEEQIA

-98 SVVDVGDTL
+98 SAVDVGDTL

-193 TEHDM
+193 TERDM
-198 ELIMKHAASK
+198 EEIMTHAASE

-226 NAATTLTGTNC
+226 NAATTLTGANC
-237 AYSFSKRTIDVTNA
+237 AYSTSKRTIDVTNA
-251 AATAFTQALLQKYIS
+251 TATAFTQALLQKYIS

-336 TEYGEINKNIVVCY
+336 TGYGKISKDIVVCY
-350 WSAGWSGYDVAPASW
+350 WSAGWPGYDVASASW
-365 LSNKQG
+365 LSEQG
-371 FKMVNTHGDWYW
+371 FNMVNTHGDWYW

-391 AENAK
+391 ESKASEFN
-396 NFHVKSFP
+396 VKSFQG
-404 SKSSDGTI
+404 GTV
-412 DNPSGAMFCIWSD
+412 DNPAGAMFCIWSD
-425 VPDAETDAA
+425 YPRAETDAA
-434 VASEVASVISNFGTT
+434 VASEVAGVISNFGST
-449 LPNTDARKAHENV
+449 LPNTDVRKAHENV
-462 QIADETVPAITVNG
+462 QGADETVPAITVNG

-484 AVLSLSDDTE
+484 AVLALSDDTE

-505 MLTENTDKTA
+505 MLTENAGETA

-561 SNSGDTENNE
+561 GNSEDTENNE
-571 IKLAV
+571 IKLEV
-576 GEKNTRVQ
+576 GKKTTRIQ
-584 SGVNNADKVDEENY
+584 AGVNNAGNVDNTEY
-598 DSGIAKVTVV
+598 DSGIAKVTVA
-608 GADATDEILYEPVSV
+608 GTDEIEGKTDYSSTSV
-623 AISDLATRTSWT
+623 AIGTLAGSNTSWT
-635 RTDYYYEVEGN
+635 KTDYFYQSGN
-646 HYPVY
+646 NYYPVY
-651 VKYQKSNRTYYYYGY
+651 AYKESRGWNYYYCGY
-666 SENDSYNDVQKIG
+666 SATDSSEDVTPIKSSRSSTTSVTVYKQST
-679 KPMTYRNSTVQLERR
+679 TY
-694 NETDPTPAST
+694 PTPAST

-715 TYYTV
+715 TCYKV
-720 GDTEY
+720 GDIEY
-725 TIIVSQKE
+725 TIIVSPKE
-733 VTEKRNLY
+733 VKENKNLY
-741 FGQREVLSVD
+741 FNQSEQLSID
-751 VPEDG
+751 VPEGG
-756 SVSYAVTF
+756 SVGYAVTS

-779 TLEGTATV
+779 TTEGTATV
-787 VATVTNTKGDT
+787 VATVTTADNVT
-798 YAIYTYEYNVT
+798 YAVYTYEYNVT
-809 EEDLSKVTPL
+809 AEDLSKVTPL
-819 EIQYWITNSR
+819 EIEYWITNAQVIP
-829 LTGSD
+829 D
-834 NNMALTIN
+834 AK
-842 AADENVATE
+842 A
-851 NGVEISTKVAPRGI
+851 GVEILSKNSTNAENKSYTYNYSELLAEKVYEENGI
-865 KDGRTE
+865 EIKSLISPSGKHGDNPVI
-871 EYWQSKILDVTKGN
+871 YWKTRVLTGTKQDNSKGN
-885 SSTSGTELQTEKSGD
+885 DRTLENDNADDVQYIRYFDQKWSYSGD
-900 DETLNGSAFSK
+900 RKTWEDIS
-911 VRYWHGEWQVYTTE
+911 
-925 WIKVDREQVTQKY
+925 D
-938 IDDKN
+938 N
-943 AEKIYKGDKNQ
+943 AQI
-954 LVAYYMEVIDIS
+954 VAYYLQKTEVTQAIS
-966 NANGNSELH
+966 TL
-975 VNAADWGTKGDGT
+975 VKDWGFTKDNNESWFDWENSWALSFAAVYDTGMEPSEGNLINTTTFYNGDANRNIGYLKFVNTDDYEVYKVTATYGERTASNSRKSVSYNLSTNKTETIVWKAGDSEEAYINGAEHPESCVWGDSESAILIRIYVREKVKTNTLKVVYKLTDGT
-988 SSWGYTPESKRCS
+988 EFYNLNINTKEENDFTGY
-1001 VSVQVIYEDNSSNP
+1001 VSDGKLIKTEIENAVGNVQVLTTDLKDTVNLPNMPSKYKSGNYSFERAEVSSDN
-1015 VDTTA
+1015 
-1020 DSLKSKTIVYGY
+1020 KTLYLVYTGKNAKTLVY
-1032 WPGGRGLGTMIF
+1032 DFGLGIKVEASNLVDNAEEVKKISWKDEENCTVTSGSNEKEIIVQI
-1044 NGQDAYE
+1044 NDAT
-1051 IYKVGAETGTMTSTT
+1051 VQGA
-1066 GSDNTVT
+1066 DLTVT
-1073 VTDFNWA
+1073 VTYENDIS
-1080 NNEKT
+1080 E
-1085 VWEGNAT
+1085 
-1092 QSVSIGNPAHTP
+1092 
-1104 SYDDP
+1104 YD
-1109 YDNLAWNTSDHNK
+1109 LF
-1122 NNAILIKVYVR
+1122 LI
-1133 AKATKDT
+1133 
-1140 LTVHYINQTLNQEFY
+1140 
-1155 NYNISVL
+1155 
-1162 EGTTFDTKFKK
+1162 
-1173 SGNALIGN
+1173 
-1181 TVTNSNGQTQTVA
+1181 
-1194 YELSE
+1194 
-1199 MPQIAATYR
+1199 
-1208 FGNYNFVDAERSN
+1208 
-1221 DGKEVW
+1221 
-1227 LYYTFTNT
+1227 
-1235 HSFVMDYG
+1235 
-1243 LPLQIKAGDLGLSD
+1243 
-1257 TSWDKAE
+1257 
-1264 VVQPTYGSVE
+1264 
-1274 ANSSEHILTYTPS
+1274 
-1287 EVLTTVDTFTVELTG
+1287 
-1302 RNANDEVSSVIHTI
+1302 
-1316 YIYPASTVYYEEG
+1316 PASTVYYEEG
-1329 FAETSGFSAG
+1329 FAETNGGFSGA
-1339 SKGTV
+1339 SKGIS
-1344 SQNTAILGKDIN
+1344 SQNTAILGEDTN
-1356 NYGYDGAYAATTSE
+1356 NYGYDGAYASATTASNNTE
-1370 DNEDK
+1370 ASSKAKGDK
-1375 KNPSSEA
+1375 
-1382 TSESK
+1382 
-1387 GHTATFTFTG
+1387 ATFTFTG

-1415 KIADASGIK
+1415 KIADSSTNATQ

-1429 DTKMSGDQAKATT
+1429 DTKMFGNQIQDVTS
-1442 GYNVPVFSVTDLDH
+1442 GYNVPVFSVTDLTH
-1456 STYTVTITHSMNNKP
+1456 GTYTVTITHSMNAKE

-1485 SNVYKNDDEYSPSF
+1485 SSVYKNDDEDNPSF

-1505 QFGTVVDASE
+1505 QFGTVVDASK
-1515 YGTDGRKVYAVGE
+1515 YGKDGRKVYAIGE

-1535 KDGTVASA
+1535 AEGTAQGIIS
-1543 MITVNDQ
+1543 VNGQVNEDNQ
-1550 ISAADQK
+1550 R

-1565 NEVYLAKNASLTLS
+1565 NEVYLAKKSSLT
-1579 FKTAREVQL
+1579 FNVNTAREVQL
-1588 GLKGVNGNTTC
+1588 GLKGVDGSTSYSLNDVKNET
-1599 SITKIGTK
+1599 
-1607 EVSTTDMF
+1607 VSTVDMF
-1615 YTIKNKGVEGVQ
+1615 YTVKAKGVSGNQ
-1627 TITIQNTGDHI
+1627 TITITNTGDHV
-1638 LSITKLK
+1638 LSVTKLK

-1725 ADGYRVY
+1725 ANGYRVY

-1806 ATLSWKKVNGA
+1806 AILSWKKVNGA

>member
-63 DADVTVEEDEEEQTA
+63 DADVTVEEDEEEQIA

-98 SVVDVGDTL
+98 SAVDVGDTL

-226 NAATTLTGTNC
+226 NAATTLTGANC
-237 AYSFSKRTIDVTNA
+237 AYSTSKRTIDVTNA
-251 AATAFTQALLQKYIS
+251 TATAFTQALLQKYIN
-266 WFASKGCTMFNMGA
+266 WFASKGCKMFNMGA

-301 GYKAYITYLNTVAKM
+301 GYKAYIIYLNTVARM
-316 IKNAGMTPM
+316 IKNVGMTPM

-336 TEYGEINKNIVVCY
+336 TGYGKISKDIVVCY
-350 WSAGWSGYDVAPASW
+350 WSAGWPGYDVASASW
-365 LSNKQG
+365 LSEQG
-371 FKMVNTHGDWYW
+371 FNMVNTHGDWYW

-391 AENAK
+391 ESKASEFN
-396 NFHVKSFP
+396 VKSFQG
-404 SKSSDGTI
+404 GTV
-412 DNPSGAMFCIWSD
+412 DNPAGAMFCIWSD
-425 VPDAETDAA
+425 YPQAETDVA
-434 VASEVASVISNFGTT
+434 VASEVAGVISNFGDT
-449 LPNTDARKAHENV
+449 LPETSTREAHKNV
-462 QIADETVPAITVNG
+462 SVSDEVKPEIAFNG
-476 TLENAGST
+476 TLENAGDTS
-484 AVLSLSDDTE
+484 VLSMTDNTE

-505 MLTENTDKTA
+505 MLEQNTEESAISTD
-515 VSTHALT
+515 ALS
-522 DSVIGNSVTAM
+522 DSVIGTSVKVM
-533 VVGTGKATVTAET
+533 VVGPGKATVTAET

-561 SNSGDTENNE
+561 GNSEDTENNE
-571 IKLAV
+571 IKLEV
-576 GEKNTRVQ
+576 GKTTTRVQ
-584 SGVNNADKVDEENY
+584 AGVNNAGIVDTKNY
-598 DSGIAKVTVV
+598 NSGIAKVTVV
-608 GADATDEILYEPVSV
+608 GADATDGILYESVSV
-623 AISDLATRTSWT
+623 AISGLATYTSWT
-635 RTDYYYEVEGN
+635 RTDYYYEVKGN

-651 VKYQKSNRTYYYYGY
+651 VRRQRSNRNYYYYYGY
-666 SENDSYNDVQKIG
+666 SESDSYDDVHQIG
-679 KPMTYRNSTVQLERR
+679 DSMTSKNSTVQLEKR
-694 NETDPTPAST
+694 NKTDPTPAST

-720 GDTEY
+720 GDTKY
-725 TIIVSQKE
+725 TIIVSPKE
-733 VTEKRNLY
+733 VTENKNLY
-741 FGQREVLSVD
+741 FNQKEKLNVD
-751 VPEDG
+751 IPEGG
-756 SVSYAVTF
+756 SVSYEVTS
-764 GNAVNVS
+764 GDSVS
-771 EDGTVTAG
+771 VSDDGTVTAG
-779 TLEGTATV
+779 TTKGTATV
-787 VATVTNTKGDT
+787 VATVTNANDDT
-798 YAIYTYEYNVT
+798 YAVYIYEYNVIA
-809 EEDLSKVTPL
+809 EDLSQVTPL
-819 EIQYWITNSR
+819 EIEYWITNAQVIP
-829 LTGSD
+829 D
-834 NNMALTIN
+834 AK
-842 AADENVATE
+842 A
-851 NGVEISTKVAPRGI
+851 GVEILSKNSTNAENKSYTYNYSELLAEKVYEENGIEIKSLISPSGKHGDNPVIYWKTRVLTGTKQDNSKGNDRTLENDNADDVQYIRYFDQKWSYSGDRKTWEDISDNAQIVAYYLQKTEVTQAISTLVKDWGLTKDNNESWFDWENSWALSFAAVYDTGMEPSEGNLINTTTFYNGDANRNIGYLKFVNTDDYEVYKVTATYGERTANNSRKSVSYNLSTNKTETIVWQAGDSEEAYINGAEHPESCVWGDSGSAILIRIYVREKVKTNTLKVVYKLTDGTEFYNLNINTKEENDFTGYVRDGELIKTEIENAVGNVQVLTTDLKDTVNLPNMPSKYKSGNYSFERAEVSSDNKTLYLVYTGKNAKTLVYDFGLGI
-865 KDGRTE
+865 KVEASNLVDNAE
-871 EYWQSKILDVTKGN
+871 EVKKISWKDEENCTVTKG
-885 SSTSGTELQTEKSGD
+885 
-900 DETLNGSAFSK
+900 
-911 VRYWHGEWQVYTTE
+911 
-925 WIKVDREQVTQKY
+925 
-938 IDDKN
+938 
-943 AEKIYKGDKNQ
+943 
-954 LVAYYMEVIDIS
+954 S
-966 NANGNSELH
+966 NENEIIVQINDATVQG
-975 VNAADWGTKGDGT
+975 AD
-988 SSWGYTPESKRCS
+988 
-1001 VSVQVIYEDNSSNP
+1001 
-1015 VDTTA
+1015 
-1020 DSLKSKTIVYGY
+1020 L
-1032 WPGGRGLGTMIF
+1032 
-1044 NGQDAYE
+1044 
-1051 IYKVGAETGTMTSTT
+1051 
-1066 GSDNTVT
+1066 TVT
-1073 VTDFNWA
+1073 VT
-1080 NNEKT
+1080 
-1085 VWEGNAT
+1085 
-1092 QSVSIGNPAHTP
+1092 
-1104 SYDDP
+1104 
-1109 YDNLAWNTSDHNK
+1109 
-1122 NNAILIKVYVR
+1122 
-1133 AKATKDT
+1133 
-1140 LTVHYINQTLNQEFY
+1140 
-1155 NYNISVL
+1155 
-1162 EGTTFDTKFKK
+1162 
-1173 SGNALIGN
+1173 
-1181 TVTNSNGQTQTVA
+1181 
-1194 YELSE
+1194 YE
-1199 MPQIAATYR
+1199 
-1208 FGNYNFVDAERSN
+1208 N
-1221 DGKEVW
+1221 D
-1227 LYYTFTNT
+1227 
-1235 HSFVMDYG
+1235 
-1243 LPLQIKAGDLGLSD
+1243 
-1257 TSWDKAE
+1257 
-1264 VVQPTYGSVE
+1264 
-1274 ANSSEHILTYTPS
+1274 SSEYDLFLI
-1287 EVLTTVDTFTVELTG
+1287 
-1302 RNANDEVSSVIHTI
+1302 
-1316 YIYPASTVYYEEG
+1316 PASTVYYEEG
-1329 FAETSGFSAG
+1329 FAETNGEFSGA
-1339 SKGTV
+1339 SKGIS
-1344 SQNTAILGKDIN
+1344 SQNTAILGEDTN
-1356 NYGYDGAYAATTSE
+1356 NYGYDGAYASATTASNNTE
-1370 DNEDK
+1370 ASSKAKGDK
-1375 KNPSSEA
+1375 
-1382 TSESK
+1382 
-1387 GHTATFTFTG
+1387 ATFTFTG

-1415 KIADASGIK
+1415 KIADSSTNATQ

-1429 DTKMSGDQAKATT
+1429 DTKMFGNQIQDVTS
-1442 GYNVPVFSVTDLDH
+1442 GYNVPVFSVTDLTH
-1456 STYTVTITHSMNNKP
+1456 RTYTVTITHSMNAKE

-1485 SNVYKNDDEYSPSF
+1485 SSVYKKDDEDSPSF

-1505 QFGTVVDASE
+1505 QFGAIVDPSV
-1515 YGTDGRKVYAVGE
+1515 YGTNGRKVYAVGE

-1543 MITVNDQ
+1543 MITVKDQ

-1579 FKTAREVQL
+1579 FDTAREVQL

-1599 SITKIGTK
+1599 SITNIGTK

-1615 YTIKNKGVEGVQ
+1615 YTIKNKDVEGVQ

-1638 LSITKLK
+1638 LSVTKLK

-1675 PTATPT
+1675 STATPT
-1681 PTVTATAA
+1681 PTVTATAT

-1725 ADGYRVY
+1725 ANGYRVY

>member
-63 DADVTVEEDEEEQTA
+63 DADVTVEEDEEEQIA

-98 SVVDVGDTL
+98 SAVDVGDTL

-193 TEHDM
+193 TERDM
-198 ELIMKHAASK
+198 EEIMTHAASE

-226 NAATTLTGTNC
+226 NAATTLTGANC
-237 AYSFSKRTIDVTNA
+237 AYSTSKRTIDVTNA
-251 AATAFTQALLQKYIS
+251 TATAFTQALLQKYIS

-336 TEYGEINKNIVVCY
+336 TGYGKISKDIVVCY
-350 WSAGWSGYDVAPASW
+350 WSAGWPGYDVASASW
-365 LSNKQG
+365 LSEQG
-371 FKMVNTHGDWYW
+371 FNMVNTHGDWYW

-391 AENAK
+391 ESKASEFN
-396 NFHVKSFP
+396 VKSFQG
-404 SKSSDGTI
+404 GTV
-412 DNPSGAMFCIWSD
+412 DNPAGAMFCIWSD
-425 VPDAETDAA
+425 YPRAETDAA
-434 VASEVASVISNFGTT
+434 VASEVAGVISNFGDT
-449 LPNTDARKAHENV
+449 LPETSTREAHKNV
-462 QIADETVPAITVNG
+462 SVSDEVKPEIAFNG
-476 TLENAGST
+476 TLENAGDTS
-484 AVLSLSDDTE
+484 VLSMTDNTE

-505 MLTENTDKTA
+505 MLEQNTEESAISTD
-515 VSTHALT
+515 ALS
-522 DSVIGNSVTAM
+522 DSVIGTSVKVM
-533 VVGTGKATVTAET
+533 VVGPGKATVTAET
-546 ATGIQHTQEFTVNDG
+546 ATGIQHTQDFAVNDA

-571 IKLAV
+571 IKLEV
-576 GEKNTRVQ
+576 GKKTTRVQ
-584 SGVNNADKVDEENY
+584 SGVNNADKVNDKNY

-608 GADATDEILYEPVSV
+608 GADATDGILYKPVSV
-623 AISDLATRTSWT
+623 AISNLATRTSWT

-651 VKYQKSNRTYYYYGY
+651 VKYKSSYRTYYYYGY
-666 SENDSYNDVQKIG
+666 SESDSDNDVQQIG
-679 KPMTYRNSTVQLERR
+679 GSMTSRNSTVQLEQR

-720 GDTEY
+720 GDTKY
-725 TIIVSQKE
+725 TIIVSPKE
-733 VTEKRNLY
+733 VKENKNLY
-741 FGQREVLSVD
+741 FNQKEKLNVD
-751 VPEDG
+751 IPEGG
-756 SVSYAVTF
+756 SVSYEVTS
-764 GNAVNVS
+764 GDSVS
-771 EDGTVTAG
+771 VSDDGTVTAG
-779 TLEGTATV
+779 TTKGTATV
-787 VATVTNTKGDT
+787 VATVTNANDDT
-798 YAIYTYEYNVT
+798 YAVYTYEYNVIA
-809 EEDLSKVTPL
+809 EDLSQVTPL
-819 EIQYWITNSR
+819 EIEYWITNAQVIP
-829 LTGSD
+829 D
-834 NNMALTIN
+834 AK
-842 AADENVATE
+842 A
-851 NGVEISTKVAPRGI
+851 GVEILSKNSTNAENKSYTYNYSELLAEKVYEENGI
-865 KDGRTE
+865 EIKSLISPSGKHGDNPVI
-871 EYWQSKILDVTKGN
+871 YWKTRVLTGTKQDNSKGN
-885 SSTSGTELQTEKSGD
+885 DRTLENDNADDVQYIRYFDQKWSYSGD
-900 DETLNGSAFSK
+900 RKTWEDIS
-911 VRYWHGEWQVYTTE
+911 
-925 WIKVDREQVTQKY
+925 D
-938 IDDKN
+938 N
-943 AEKIYKGDKNQ
+943 AQI
-954 LVAYYMEVIDIS
+954 VAYYLQKTEVTQAIS
-966 NANGNSELH
+966 TL
-975 VNAADWGTKGDGT
+975 VKDWGLTKDNNESWFDWENSWALSFAAVYDTGMEPSEGNLINTTTFYNGDANRNIGYLKFVNTDDYEVYKVTATYGERTANNSRKSVSYNLSTNKTETIVWQAGDSEEAYINGAEHPESCVWGDSGSAILIRIYVREKVKTNTLKVVYKLTDGT
-988 SSWGYTPESKRCS
+988 EFYNLNINTKEENDFTGYVRDGKLIKTEIENA
-1001 VSVQVIYEDNSSNP
+1001 VGNVQVLTTDLKDTVNLPNMPSKYKSGNYSFERAEVSSDN
-1015 VDTTA
+1015 
-1020 DSLKSKTIVYGY
+1020 KTLYLVYTGKNAKTLVY
-1032 WPGGRGLGTMIF
+1032 DFGLGIKVEASNLVDNAEEVKKISWKDEENCTVTSGSNEKEIIVQI
-1044 NGQDAYE
+1044 NDAT
-1051 IYKVGAETGTMTSTT
+1051 VQGA
-1066 GSDNTVT
+1066 DLTVT
-1073 VTDFNWA
+1073 VT
-1080 NNEKT
+1080 
-1085 VWEGNAT
+1085 
-1092 QSVSIGNPAHTP
+1092 
-1104 SYDDP
+1104 
-1109 YDNLAWNTSDHNK
+1109 
-1122 NNAILIKVYVR
+1122 
-1133 AKATKDT
+1133 
-1140 LTVHYINQTLNQEFY
+1140 
-1155 NYNISVL
+1155 
-1162 EGTTFDTKFKK
+1162 
-1173 SGNALIGN
+1173 
-1181 TVTNSNGQTQTVA
+1181 
-1194 YELSE
+1194 YE
-1199 MPQIAATYR
+1199 
-1208 FGNYNFVDAERSN
+1208 N
-1221 DGKEVW
+1221 D
-1227 LYYTFTNT
+1227 
-1235 HSFVMDYG
+1235 
-1243 LPLQIKAGDLGLSD
+1243 
-1257 TSWDKAE
+1257 
-1264 VVQPTYGSVE
+1264 
-1274 ANSSEHILTYTPS
+1274 SSEYDLFLI
-1287 EVLTTVDTFTVELTG
+1287 
-1302 RNANDEVSSVIHTI
+1302 
-1316 YIYPASTVYYEEG
+1316 PASTVYYEEG
-1329 FAETSGFSAG
+1329 FAETNGGFSGA
-1339 SKGTV
+1339 SKGIS
-1344 SQNTAILGKDIN
+1344 SQNTAILGEDTN
-1356 NYGYDGAYAATTSE
+1356 NYGYDGAYASATTASNNTE
-1370 DNEDK
+1370 ASSKAKGDK
-1375 KNPSSEA
+1375 
-1382 TSESK
+1382 
-1387 GHTATFTFTG
+1387 ATFTFTG

-1415 KIADASGIK
+1415 KIADSSTNATQ

-1429 DTKMSGDQAKATT
+1429 DTKMFGNQIQDVTS
-1442 GYNVPVFSVTDLDH
+1442 GYNVPVFSVTDLTH
-1456 STYTVTITHSMNNKP
+1456 GTYTVTITHSMNAKE

-1485 SNVYKNDDEYSPSF
+1485 SSVYKNDDEDNPSF

-1505 QFGTVVDASE
+1505 QFGTVVDASK
-1515 YGTDGRKVYAVGE
+1515 YGKDGRKVYAIGE

-1535 KDGTVASA
+1535 KDGTVVSA

-1579 FKTAREVQL
+1579 FKTPREVQL
-1588 GLKGVNGNTTC
+1588 GLKGVDGTTSYSLNGGSNN
-1599 SITKIGTK
+1599 S
-1607 EVSTTDMF
+1607 VSTVDMF
-1615 YTIKNKGVEGVQ
+1615 YTVKAKGVAGKQ
-1627 TITIQNTGDHI
+1627 TITIKNTGNNI
-1638 LSITKLK
+1638 LSVTKLK
-1645 VCDDPNALQPLS
+1645 VCNDPNALQPLS
-1657 VDSVVSALYAA
+1657 VGSVVSALYAA

-1710 AGYNALKLNWSKVNG
+1710 SGYNALKLNWSKVNG

>member
-623 AISDLATRTSWT
+623 AISDPATRTSWT

-651 VKYQKSNRTYYYYGY
+651 VKYQKSNRTYYYYYGY

-1302 RNANDEVSSVIHTI
+1302 RNANYEVSSVIHTI

-1344 SQNTAILGKDIN
+1344 SQNTAIL
-1356 NYGYDGAYAATTSE
+1356 
-1370 DNEDK
+1370 
-1375 KNPSSEA
+1375 
-1382 TSESK
+1382 
-1387 GHTATFTFTG
+1387 
-1397 TGVDIYANTTTDT
+1397 V
-1410 GSLTI
+1410 
-1415 KIADASGIK
+1415 
-1424 QLAIV
+1424 
-1429 DTKMSGDQAKATT
+1429 
-1442 GYNVPVFSVTDLDH
+1442 
-1456 STYTVTITHSMNNKP
+1456 
-1471 VKLDGFKVYNTLSD
+1471 
-1485 SNVYKNDDEYSPSF
+1485 
-1499 LEVRDL
+1499 
-1505 QFGTVVDASE
+1505 
-1515 YGTDGRKVYAVGE
+1515 
-1528 QVYKDLT
+1528 
-1535 KDGTVASA
+1535 
-1543 MITVNDQ
+1543 
-1550 ISAADQK
+1550 
-1557 ALYENGPK
+1557 
-1565 NEVYLAKNASLTLS
+1565 
-1579 FKTAREVQL
+1579 
-1588 GLKGVNGNTTC
+1588 
-1599 SITKIGTK
+1599 
-1607 EVSTTDMF
+1607 
-1615 YTIKNKGVEGVQ
+1615 
-1627 TITIQNTGDHI
+1627 
-1638 LSITKLK
+1638 
-1645 VCDDPNALQPLS
+1645 
-1657 VDSVVSALYAA
+1657 
-1668 GLKDPEQ
+1668 
-1675 PTATPT
+1675 
-1681 PTVTATAA
+1681 
-1689 PTQKPVQ
+1689 
-1696 QIKLATP
+1696 
-1703 KLGKVVS
+1703 
-1710 AGYNALKLNWSKVNG
+1710 
-1725 ADGYRVY
+1725 
-1732 VKVNGQWKAL
+1732 
-1742 GNTKSTTYVHKKLE
+1742 
-1756 TGKSYTYTVKAY
+1756 
-1768 KNTKSGT
+1768 
-1775 VWSSYDKK
+1775 
-1783 GITGKAALSA
+1783 
-1793 PSLRK
+1793 
-1798 AKRTSAKK
+1798 
-1806 ATLSWKKVNGA
+1806 
-1817 SGYVV
+1817 
-1822 YRKTNNGRWQI
+1822 
-1833 VKKITKGNITSFT
+1833 
-1846 DKKLSKGKKYTYTV
+1846 
-1860 RAYRTVGKKN
+1860 
-1870 IYSGYNKKGL
+1870 
-1880 KVK
+1880 

>member
-63 DADVTVEEDEEEQTA
+63 DADVTVEEDEEEQIA

-98 SVVDVGDTL
+98 SAVDVGDTL

-193 TEHDM
+193 TERDM
-198 ELIMKHAASK
+198 EEIMTHAASE

-226 NAATTLTGTNC
+226 NAATTLTGANC
-237 AYSFSKRTIDVTNA
+237 AYSTSKRTIDVTNA
-251 AATAFTQALLQKYIS
+251 TATAFTQALLQKYIN
-266 WFASKGCTMFNMGA
+266 WFAEKGCTMFNMGA

-336 TEYGEINKNIVVCY
+336 TEYGKINKNIVVCY
-350 WSAGWSGYDVAPASW
+350 WSAGWPGYDVASASW
-365 LSNKQG
+365 LSEQG
-371 FKMVNTHGDWYW
+371 FNMVNTHGDWYW

-391 AENAK
+391 ESKASEFN
-396 NFHVKSFP
+396 VKSFQG
-404 SKSSDGTI
+404 GTV
-412 DNPSGAMFCIWSD
+412 DNPAGAMFCIWSD
-425 VPDAETDAA
+425 YPRAETDAA
-434 VASEVASVISNFGTT
+434 VASEVAGVISNFGST
-449 LPNTDARKAHENV
+449 LPNTDVRKAHENV
-462 QIADETVPAITVNG
+462 QVADETVPAITVNG

-484 AVLSLSDDTE
+484 AVLALSDDTE

-505 MLTENTDKTA
+505 MLTENAGETA

-561 SNSGDTENNE
+561 GNSEDTENNE
-571 IKLAV
+571 IKLEV
-576 GEKNTRVQ
+576 GKKTTRIQ
-584 SGVNNADKVDEENY
+584 AGVNNAGNVDNTEY
-598 DSGIAKVTVV
+598 DSGIAKVTVA
-608 GADATDEILYEPVSV
+608 GTDEIEGKTDYSSTSV
-623 AISDLATRTSWT
+623 AIGTLAGSNTSWT
-635 RTDYYYEVEGN
+635 KTDYFYQSGN
-646 HYPVY
+646 NYYPVY
-651 VKYQKSNRTYYYYGY
+651 AYKESRGWNYYYCGY
-666 SENDSYNDVQKIG
+666 SATDSSEDVTPIKSSRSSTTSVTVYKQST
-679 KPMTYRNSTVQLERR
+679 TY
-694 NETDPTPAST
+694 PTPAST

-715 TYYTV
+715 TCYKV
-720 GDTEY
+720 GDIEY
-725 TIIVSQKE
+725 TIIVSPKE
-733 VTEKRNLY
+733 VKENKNLY
-741 FGQREVLSVD
+741 FNQSEQLSID
-751 VPEDG
+751 VPEGG
-756 SVSYAVTF
+756 SVGYAVTS

-779 TLEGTATV
+779 TTEGTATV
-787 VATVTNTKGDT
+787 VATVTTADNVT
-798 YAIYTYEYNVT
+798 YAVYTYEYNVT
-809 EEDLSKVTPL
+809 AEDLSKVTPL
-819 EIQYWITNSR
+819 EIEYWITNAQVIP
-829 LTGSD
+829 D
-834 NNMALTIN
+834 AK
-842 AADENVATE
+842 A
-851 NGVEISTKVAPRGI
+851 GVEILSKNSTNAENKSYTYNYSELLAEKVYEENGI
-865 KDGRTE
+865 EIKSLISPSGKHGDNPVI
-871 EYWQSKILDVTKGN
+871 YWKTRVLTGTKQDNSKGN
-885 SSTSGTELQTEKSGD
+885 DRTLENDNADDVQYIRYFDQKWSYSGD
-900 DETLNGSAFSK
+900 RKTWEDIS
-911 VRYWHGEWQVYTTE
+911 
-925 WIKVDREQVTQKY
+925 D
-938 IDDKN
+938 N
-943 AEKIYKGDKNQ
+943 AQI
-954 LVAYYMEVIDIS
+954 VAYYLQKTEVTQAIS
-966 NANGNSELH
+966 TL
-975 VNAADWGTKGDGT
+975 VKDWGFTKDNNESWFDWENSWALSFAAVYDTGMEPSEGNLINTTTFYNGDANRNIGYLKFVNTDDYEVYKVTATYGERTASNSRQSVSYNLSTNKTETIVWKAGDSEEAYINGAEHPESCVWGDSESAILIRIYVREKVKTNTLKVVYKLTDGT
-988 SSWGYTPESKRCS
+988 EFYNLNINTKEENDFTGY
-1001 VSVQVIYEDNSSNP
+1001 VSDGKLIKTEIENAVGNVQVLTTDLKDTVNLPNMPSKYKSGNYSFERAEVSSDN
-1015 VDTTA
+1015 
-1020 DSLKSKTIVYGY
+1020 KTLYLVYTGKNAKTLVY
-1032 WPGGRGLGTMIF
+1032 DFGLGIKVEASNLVDNAEEVKKISWKDEENCTVTSGSNEKEIIVQI
-1044 NGQDAYE
+1044 NDAT
-1051 IYKVGAETGTMTSTT
+1051 VQGA
-1066 GSDNTVT
+1066 DLTVT
-1073 VTDFNWA
+1073 VTYENDIS
-1080 NNEKT
+1080 E
-1085 VWEGNAT
+1085 
-1092 QSVSIGNPAHTP
+1092 
-1104 SYDDP
+1104 YD
-1109 YDNLAWNTSDHNK
+1109 LF
-1122 NNAILIKVYVR
+1122 LI
-1133 AKATKDT
+1133 
-1140 LTVHYINQTLNQEFY
+1140 
-1155 NYNISVL
+1155 
-1162 EGTTFDTKFKK
+1162 
-1173 SGNALIGN
+1173 
-1181 TVTNSNGQTQTVA
+1181 
-1194 YELSE
+1194 
-1199 MPQIAATYR
+1199 
-1208 FGNYNFVDAERSN
+1208 
-1221 DGKEVW
+1221 
-1227 LYYTFTNT
+1227 
-1235 HSFVMDYG
+1235 
-1243 LPLQIKAGDLGLSD
+1243 
-1257 TSWDKAE
+1257 
-1264 VVQPTYGSVE
+1264 
-1274 ANSSEHILTYTPS
+1274 
-1287 EVLTTVDTFTVELTG
+1287 
-1302 RNANDEVSSVIHTI
+1302 
-1316 YIYPASTVYYEEG
+1316 PASTVYYEAG
-1329 FAETSGFSAG
+1329 FAETNGGFSGA
-1339 SKGTV
+1339 SKGIS
-1344 SQNTAILGKDIN
+1344 SQNTAILGEDTN
-1356 NYGYDGAYAATTSE
+1356 NYGYDGAYASATTASNNTE
-1370 DNEDK
+1370 ASSKAKGDK
-1375 KNPSSEA
+1375 
-1382 TSESK
+1382 
-1387 GHTATFTFTG
+1387 ATFTFTG

-1415 KIADASGIK
+1415 KIADSSTNATQ

-1429 DTKMSGDQAKATT
+1429 DTKMFGNQIQDVTS
-1442 GYNVPVFSVTDLDH
+1442 GYNVPVFSVTDLTH
-1456 STYTVTITHSMNNKP
+1456 GTYTVTITHSMNAKE

-1485 SNVYKNDDEYSPSF
+1485 SSVYKNDDEDNPSF

-1505 QFGTVVDASE
+1505 QFGTVVDASK
-1515 YGTDGRKVYAVGE
+1515 YGKDGRKVYAIGE

-1535 KDGTVASA
+1535 AEGTAQGIIS
-1543 MITVNDQ
+1543 VNGQVNEDNQ
-1550 ISAADQK
+1550 R

-1565 NEVYLAKNASLTLS
+1565 NEVYLAKNSSLT
-1579 FKTAREVQL
+1579 FNVNTAREVQL
-1588 GLKGVNGNTTC
+1588 GLKGVDGSTSYSLNDVKNET
-1599 SITKIGTK
+1599 
-1607 EVSTTDMF
+1607 VSTVDMF
-1615 YTIKNKGVEGVQ
+1615 YTVKAKGVSGNQ
-1627 TITIQNTGDHI
+1627 TITITNTGDHV
-1638 LSITKLK
+1638 LSVTKLK

-1725 ADGYRVY
+1725 ANGYRVY

-1806 ATLSWKKVNGA
+1806 AILSWKKVNGA

>member
-63 DADVTVEEDEEEQTA
+63 DADVTVEEDEEEQIA

-98 SVVDVGDTL
+98 SAVDVGDTL

-193 TEHDM
+193 TERDM
-198 ELIMKHAASK
+198 EEIMTHAASE

-226 NAATTLTGTNC
+226 NAATTLTGANC
-237 AYSFSKRTIDVTNA
+237 AYSTSKRTIDVTNA
-251 AATAFTQALLQKYIS
+251 TATAFTQALLQKYIN
-266 WFASKGCTMFNMGA
+266 WFAEKGCTMFNMGA

-336 TEYGEINKNIVVCY
+336 TEYGKINKNIVVCY
-350 WSAGWSGYDVAPASW
+350 WSAGWPGYDVASASW
-365 LSNKQG
+365 LSEQG
-371 FKMVNTHGDWYW
+371 FNMVNTHGDWYW

-391 AENAK
+391 ESKASEFN
-396 NFHVKSFP
+396 VKSFQG
-404 SKSSDGTI
+404 GTV
-412 DNPSGAMFCIWSD
+412 DNPAGAMFCIWSD
-425 VPDAETDAA
+425 YPRAETDAA
-434 VASEVASVISNFGTT
+434 VASEVAGVISNFGST
-449 LPNTDARKAHENV
+449 LPNTDVRKAHENV
-462 QIADETVPAITVNG
+462 QVADETVPAITVNG

-484 AVLSLSDDTE
+484 AVLALSDDTE

-505 MLTENTDKTA
+505 MLTENAGETA

-561 SNSGDTENNE
+561 GNSEDTENNE
-571 IKLAV
+571 IKLEV
-576 GEKNTRVQ
+576 GKKTTRIQ
-584 SGVNNADKVDEENY
+584 AGVNNAGNVDNTEY
-598 DSGIAKVTVV
+598 DSGIAKVTVA
-608 GADATDEILYEPVSV
+608 GTDEIEGKTDYSSTSV
-623 AISDLATRTSWT
+623 AIGTLAGSNTSWT
-635 RTDYYYEVEGN
+635 KTDYFYQSGN
-646 HYPVY
+646 NYYPVY
-651 VKYQKSNRTYYYYGY
+651 AYKESRGWNYYYCGY
-666 SENDSYNDVQKIG
+666 SATDSSEDVTPIKSSRSSTTSVTVYKQST
-679 KPMTYRNSTVQLERR
+679 TY
-694 NETDPTPAST
+694 PTPAST

-715 TYYTV
+715 TCYKV
-720 GDTEY
+720 GDIEY
-725 TIIVSQKE
+725 TIIVSPKE
-733 VTEKRNLY
+733 VKENKNLY
-741 FGQREVLSVD
+741 FNQSEQLSID
-751 VPEDG
+751 VPEGG
-756 SVSYAVTF
+756 SVGYAVTS

-779 TLEGTATV
+779 TTEGTATV
-787 VATVTNTKGDT
+787 VATVTTADNVT
-798 YAIYTYEYNVT
+798 YAVYTYEYNVT
-809 EEDLSKVTPL
+809 AEDLSKVTPL
-819 EIQYWITNSR
+819 EIEYWITNAQVIP
-829 LTGSD
+829 D
-834 NNMALTIN
+834 AK
-842 AADENVATE
+842 A
-851 NGVEISTKVAPRGI
+851 GVEILSKNSTNAENKSYTYNYSELLAEKVYEENGI
-865 KDGRTE
+865 EIKSLISPSGKHGDNPVI
-871 EYWQSKILDVTKGN
+871 YWKTRVLTGTKQDNSKGN
-885 SSTSGTELQTEKSGD
+885 DRTLENDNTDDVQYIRYFDQKWSYSGD
-900 DETLNGSAFSK
+900 RKTWEDIS
-911 VRYWHGEWQVYTTE
+911 
-925 WIKVDREQVTQKY
+925 D
-938 IDDKN
+938 N
-943 AEKIYKGDKNQ
+943 AQI
-954 LVAYYMEVIDIS
+954 VAYYLQKTEVTQAIS
-966 NANGNSELH
+966 TL
-975 VNAADWGTKGDGT
+975 VKDWGFTKDNNESWFDWENSWALSFAAVYDTGMEPSEGNLINTTTFYNGDANRNIGYLKFVNTDDYEVYKVTATYGERTASNSRKSVSYNLSTNKTETIVWKAGDSEEAYINGAEHPESCVWGDSESAILIRIYVREKVKTNTLKVVYKLTDGT
-988 SSWGYTPESKRCS
+988 EFYNLNINTKEENDFTGY
-1001 VSVQVIYEDNSSNP
+1001 VSDGKLIKTEIENAVGNVQVLTTDLKDTVNLPNMPSKYKSGNYSFERAEVSSDN
-1015 VDTTA
+1015 
-1020 DSLKSKTIVYGY
+1020 KTLYLVYTGKNAKTLVY
-1032 WPGGRGLGTMIF
+1032 DFGLGIKVEASNLVDNAEEVKKISWKDEENCTVTSGSNEKEIIVQI
-1044 NGQDAYE
+1044 NDAT
-1051 IYKVGAETGTMTSTT
+1051 VQGA
-1066 GSDNTVT
+1066 DLTVT
-1073 VTDFNWA
+1073 VTYENDIS
-1080 NNEKT
+1080 E
-1085 VWEGNAT
+1085 
-1092 QSVSIGNPAHTP
+1092 
-1104 SYDDP
+1104 YD
-1109 YDNLAWNTSDHNK
+1109 LF
-1122 NNAILIKVYVR
+1122 LI
-1133 AKATKDT
+1133 
-1140 LTVHYINQTLNQEFY
+1140 
-1155 NYNISVL
+1155 
-1162 EGTTFDTKFKK
+1162 
-1173 SGNALIGN
+1173 
-1181 TVTNSNGQTQTVA
+1181 
-1194 YELSE
+1194 
-1199 MPQIAATYR
+1199 
-1208 FGNYNFVDAERSN
+1208 
-1221 DGKEVW
+1221 
-1227 LYYTFTNT
+1227 
-1235 HSFVMDYG
+1235 
-1243 LPLQIKAGDLGLSD
+1243 
-1257 TSWDKAE
+1257 
-1264 VVQPTYGSVE
+1264 
-1274 ANSSEHILTYTPS
+1274 
-1287 EVLTTVDTFTVELTG
+1287 
-1302 RNANDEVSSVIHTI
+1302 
-1316 YIYPASTVYYEEG
+1316 PASTVYYEEG
-1329 FAETSGFSAG
+1329 FAETNGGFSGA
-1339 SKGTV
+1339 SKGIS
-1344 SQNTAILGKDIN
+1344 SQNTAILGEDTN
-1356 NYGYDGAYAATTSE
+1356 NYGYDGAYASATTASNNTE
-1370 DNEDK
+1370 ASSKAKGDK
-1375 KNPSSEA
+1375 
-1382 TSESK
+1382 
-1387 GHTATFTFTG
+1387 ATFTFTG

-1415 KIADASGIK
+1415 KIADSSTNATQ

-1429 DTKMSGDQAKATT
+1429 DTKMFGNQIQDVTS
-1442 GYNVPVFSVTDLDH
+1442 GYNVPVFSVTDLTH
-1456 STYTVTITHSMNNKP
+1456 GTYTVTITHSMNAKE

-1485 SNVYKNDDEYSPSF
+1485 SSVYKNDDEDNPSF

-1505 QFGTVVDASE
+1505 QFGTVVDASK
-1515 YGTDGRKVYAVGE
+1515 YGKDGRKVYAIGE

-1535 KDGTVASA
+1535 AEGTAQGIIS
-1543 MITVNDQ
+1543 VNGQVNEDNQ
-1550 ISAADQK
+1550 R

-1565 NEVYLAKNASLTLS
+1565 NEVYLAKNSSLT
-1579 FKTAREVQL
+1579 FNVNTAREVQL
-1588 GLKGVNGNTTC
+1588 GLKGVDGSTSYSLNDVKNET
-1599 SITKIGTK
+1599 
-1607 EVSTTDMF
+1607 VSTVDMF
-1615 YTIKNKGVEGVQ
+1615 YTVKAKGVSGNQ
-1627 TITIQNTGDHI
+1627 TITITNTGDHV
-1638 LSITKLK
+1638 LSVTKLK

-1725 ADGYRVY
+1725 ANGYRVY

-1806 ATLSWKKVNGA
+1806 AILSWKKVNGA

>member
-63 DADVTVEEDEEEQTA
+63 DADVTVEEDEEEQIA

-198 ELIMKHAASK
+198 ELIMKHAASN

-237 AYSFSKRTIDVTNA
+237 AYSSSKRTIDVTNA

-336 TEYGEINKNIVVCY
+336 TEYGKINKNIVVCY
-350 WSAGWSGYDVAPASW
+350 WSAGWPGYDVASASW
-365 LSNKQG
+365 LSEQG
-371 FKMVNTHGDWYW
+371 FNMVNTHGDWYW

-391 AENAK
+391 ESKASEFN
-396 NFHVKSFP
+396 VKSFQG
-404 SKSSDGTI
+404 GTV
-412 DNPSGAMFCIWSD
+412 DNPAGAMFCIWSD
-425 VPDAETDAA
+425 YPRAETDAA
-434 VASEVASVISNFGTT
+434 VASEVAGVISNFGST
-449 LPNTDARKAHENV
+449 LPNTDVRKAHENV
-462 QIADETVPAITVNG
+462 QVADETVPAITVNG

-484 AVLSLSDDTE
+484 AVLALSDDTE

-505 MLTENTDKTA
+505 MLTENAGETA

-561 SNSGDTENNE
+561 GNSGDTENNE

-584 SGVNNADKVDEENY
+584 SGVNNADKVDDKNY

-608 GADATDEILYEPVSV
+608 GADATDGILYEPVSV
-623 AISDLATRTSWT
+623 AISDLATHTSWT

-651 VKYQKSNRTYYYYGY
+651 VKYKYQRSNRTYYYYYGY
-666 SENDSYNDVQKIG
+666 SEKDSSNNVQQIG
-679 KPMTYRNSTVQLERR
+679 DSMTSWNSTVQLEQR
-694 NETDPTPAST
+694 NDTDPTPATT

-715 TYYTV
+715 TYYKV
-720 GDTEY
+720 GDIEY

-733 VTEKRNLY
+733 VTENKNLY
-741 FGQREVLSVD
+741 FNQSEQLSID
-751 VPEDG
+751 VPEGG
-756 SVSYAVTF
+756 SVGYAVTS

-779 TLEGTATV
+779 TTEGTATV
-787 VATVTNTKGDT
+787 VATVTTADNVT
-798 YAIYTYEYNVT
+798 YAVYTYEYNVT
-809 EEDLSKVTPL
+809 AEDLSKVTPL
-819 EIQYWITNSR
+819 EIEYWITNAS
-829 LTGSD
+829 LSYNNANTYSVDAQTAYGETG
-834 NNMALTIN
+834 I
-842 AADENVATE
+842 
-851 NGVEISTKVAPRGI
+851 GVKEVIPEELI
-865 KDGRTE
+865 KDGRTVY
-871 EYWQSKILDVTKGN
+871 YWRCRLLDKTLVN
-885 SSTSGTELQTEKSGD
+885 DSTSKTEQQTRDEGD
-900 DETLNGSAFSK
+900 DETTNGIGYTK
-911 VRYWHGEWQVYTTE
+911 VRYFNGSWQVYTDNNE
-925 WIKVDREQVTQKY
+925 WVSVENR
-938 IDDKN
+938 
-943 AEKIYKGDKNQ
+943 NQ
-954 LVAYYMEVIDIS
+954 LVAYYREYIKVTDEVES
-966 NANGNSELH
+966 Y
-975 VNAADWGTKGDGT
+975 AADWGKKGDGSTSGDYLDT
-988 SSWGYTPESKRCS
+988 SSVNTISY
-1001 VSVQVIYEDNSSNP
+1001 QVVYEDGTINP
-1015 VDTTA
+1015 NGTDA
-1020 DSLKSKTIVYGY
+1020 NALKSKTLCYGY
-1032 WPGGRGLGTMIF
+1032 WSPARGIGTIML
-1044 NGQDAYE
+1044 DETADYE
-1051 IYKVGAETGTMTSTT
+1051 IYKVSAETGEMSGSGETWGSYTVSSFDWDNNEMTVWDENTDQKTADGEVIIHNNAKVPTTT
-1066 GSDNTVT
+1066 GVY
-1073 VTDFNWA
+1073 
-1080 NNEKT
+1080 NNLMWDENY
-1085 VWEGNAT
+1085 E
-1092 QSVSIGNPAHTP
+1092 S
-1104 SYDDP
+1104 
-1109 YDNLAWNTSDHNK
+1109 
-1122 NNAILIKVYVR
+1122 ILIRVYVR
-1133 AKATKDT
+1133 AKVTKDS
-1140 LTVHYINQTLNQEFY
+1140 LRVHYIDQTDGSTNNEFY
-1155 NYNISVL
+1155 AYSIGV
-1162 EGTTFDTKFKK
+1162 K
-1173 SGNALIGN
+1173 SGTLFDENFAWDEANKKLINN
-1181 TVTNSNGQTQTVA
+1181 TVQNITGLTQTVQSDLA
-1194 YELSE
+1194 QMTEIGAHYRYSTYECTGAS
-1199 MPQIAATYR
+1199 
-1208 FGNYNFVDAERSN
+1208 RSG
-1221 DGKEVW
+1221 DGKDVHI
-1227 LYYTFTNT
+1227 YYKFDNS
-1235 HSFVMDYG
+1235 HSFVVDYG
-1243 LPLQIKAGDLGLSD
+1243 LPLEISAEVLGLKD
-1257 TSWDKAE
+1257 TTWD
-1264 VVQPTYGSVE
+1264 TYKISGAKYGKIEPDTNNHV
-1274 ANSSEHILTYTPS
+1274 LTYTPT
-1287 EVLTTVDTFTVELTG
+1287 EIMQGAEKLTLELEGTVTKEDGTTETTHAAHII
-1302 RNANDEVSSVIHTI
+1302 N
-1316 YIYPASTVYYEEG
+1316 IYPASTVYYEEG
-1329 FAETSGFSAG
+1329 FAETNGGFSGA
-1339 SKGTV
+1339 SKGTAH
-1344 SQNTAILGKDIN
+1344 QNTAILGEDTN
-1356 NYGYDGAYAATTSE
+1356 NYGYDGAYVSTTTASNSTE
-1370 DNEDK
+1370 TSSKTKGDN
-1375 KNPSSEA
+1375 
-1382 TSESK
+1382 T
-1387 GHTATFTFTG
+1387 TFTFTG
-1397 TGVDIYANTTTDT
+1397 TGVDIYANTTADT

-1429 DTKMSGDQAKATT
+1429 DTKMFGDQIQGVTS

-1485 SNVYKNDDEYSPSF
+1485 SSVYKDDAEDSPSF

-1505 QFGTVVDASE
+1505 QFGKVVDASE

-1535 KDGTVASA
+1535 KDDTVVSA

-1565 NEVYLAKNASLTLS
+1565 NEVYLAKNSSLT
-1579 FKTAREVQL
+1579 FNVNTAREVQL
-1588 GLKGVNGNTTC
+1588 GLKGVDGSTSYSLNGGSNN
-1599 SITKIGTK
+1599 S
-1607 EVSTTDMF
+1607 VSTVDMF
-1615 YTIKNKGVEGVQ
+1615 YTVKAKGMAGKQ
-1627 TITIQNTGDHI
+1627 TITIKNTGNNI
-1638 LSITKLK
+1638 LSVTKLK

>member
-63 DADVTVEEDEEEQTA
+63 DADVTVEEDEEEQIA

-98 SVVDVGDTL
+98 SAVDVGDTL

-237 AYSFSKRTIDVTNA
+237 AYSSSKRTIDVTNA

-294 LQSGSGE
+294 LINSG
-301 GYKAYITYLNTVAKM
+301 GYSNYITYLNAVAGM
-316 IKNAGMTPM
+316 IENAGMTPM

-336 TEYGEINKNIVVCY
+336 TGYGEISKDIVVCY
-350 WSAGWSGYDVAPASW
+350 WSAGWPGYDVASASW
-365 LSNKQG
+365 LSEQG
-371 FKMVNTHGDWYW
+371 FNMVNTHGDWYW

-391 AENAK
+391 ESKASEFN
-396 NFHVKSFP
+396 VKSFQG
-404 SKSSDGTI
+404 GTV
-412 DNPSGAMFCIWSD
+412 DNPAGAMFCIWSD
-425 VPDAETDAA
+425 YPQAETDAA
-434 VASEVASVISNFGTT
+434 VASEVAGVISNFGAT
-449 LPNTDARKAHENV
+449 LPNTDVRKAHENV
-462 QIADETVPAITVNG
+462 QVADETVPAITVNG

-484 AVLSLSDDTE
+484 AVLTLSDDTE

-505 MLTENTDKTA
+505 MLTENAGETA
-515 VSTHALT
+515 VSTNALT

-533 VVGTGKATVTAET
+533 VVGPGKATVTAET

-561 SNSGDTENNE
+561 GNSEDTENNE
-571 IKLAV
+571 IKLEV
-576 GEKNTRVQ
+576 GKKTTRVQ
-584 SGVNNADKVDEENY
+584 AGVNNAGNVDEKKY
-598 DSGIAKVTVV
+598 DSGIAKVTVA
-608 GADATDEILYEPVSV
+608 GADATAGILYEPVSV
-623 AISDLATRTSWT
+623 AIGNLTGNSTSWKK
-635 RTDYYYEVEGN
+635 TDYYYEVNGN

-651 VKYQKSNRTYYYYGY
+651 VKYQRLSGVYYYGY
-666 SENDSYNDVQKIG
+666 SANDSSSDVKQISY
-679 KPMTYRNSTVQLERR
+679 TTSRNAKVQLEQR

-720 GDTEY
+720 GDIEY
-725 TIIVSQKE
+725 TIIVSPKK

-741 FGQREVLSVD
+741 FNQNEKLNVD
-751 VPEDG
+751 IPEDG
-756 SVSYAVTF
+756 SVSYEVTS
-764 GNAVNVS
+764 GDSVS
-771 EDGTVTAG
+771 VSDDGTVTAG
-779 TLEGTATV
+779 TTKGTATV
-787 VATVTNTKGDT
+787 VATVTNANCVT
-798 YAIYTYEYNVT
+798 YAVYTYEYNVT
-809 EEDLSKVTPL
+809 EEDLSQVTPL

-834 NNMALTIN
+834 SNMALTIN

-851 NGVEISTKVAPRGI
+851 NGVEISTKVAPTGI

-871 EYWQSKILDVTKGN
+871 EYWQSKILDVTKEN
-885 SSTSGTELQTEKSGD
+885 SSTSGTELQTGKSGD

-925 WIKVDREQVTQKY
+925 WITVDREHVTQEY
-938 IDDKN
+938 RDDKN
-943 AEKIYKGDKNQ
+943 AVKTYTGDKNQ
-954 LVAYYMEVIDIS
+954 LVAYYMEVIDIR

-988 SSWGYTPESKRCS
+988 SSWGYTPESDRCS

-1015 VDTTA
+1015 VNTTA
-1020 DSLKSKTIVYGY
+1020 DSLRSKTIVYGY
-1032 WPGGRGLGTMIF
+1032 WAEGRGLGTMIF

-1073 VTDFNWA
+1073 VTDFTWA
-1080 NNEKT
+1080 DNEKT
-1085 VWEGNAT
+1085 VWEGDAT
-1092 QSVSIGNPAHTP
+1092 QSVSIGNPSKAP
-1104 SYDDP
+1104 SYEEP
-1109 YDNLAWNTSDHNK
+1109 YDNLAWNTTEYNR

-1133 AKATKDT
+1133 AKAAKDT

-1155 NYNISVL
+1155 NYNIPVSK
-1162 EGTTFDTKFKK
+1162 GTTFDPKFKK

-1208 FGNYNFVDAERSN
+1208 FGNYNFVDAKRSD

-1227 LYYTFTNT
+1227 LYYTFINT

-1264 VVQPTYGSVE
+1264 VVQPTYGSVK

-1287 EVLTTVDTFTVELTG
+1287 KVLTTADSFTVKLTG
-1302 RNANDEVSSVIHTI
+1302 KNVNGEESSVIHTI

-1344 SQNTAILGKDIN
+1344 SQNTAILGEDIN

-1387 GHTATFTFTG
+1387 GHTATFTFSG

-1485 SNVYKNDDEYSPSF
+1485 SSVYKKDDEDSPSF

-1505 QFGTVVDASE
+1505 QFGAIVDASV
-1515 YGTDGRKVYAVGE
+1515 YGTNGRKVYAVGE

-1543 MITVNDQ
+1543 MITVKDQ

-1579 FKTAREVQL
+1579 FDTAREVQL

-1599 SITKIGTK
+1599 SITNIGTK

-1615 YTIKNKGVEGVQ
+1615 YTIKNKDVAGEQ
-1627 TITIQNTGDHI
+1627 TITIKNTGDHV
-1638 LSITKLK
+1638 LSVTKLK
-1645 VCDDPNALQPLS
+1645 VCDDPNVLQPLS

-1725 ADGYRVY
+1725 ANGYRVY

>member
-63 DADVTVEEDEEEQTA
+63 DADVTVEEDEEEQIA

-98 SVVDVGDTL
+98 SAVDVGDTL

-193 TEHDM
+193 TERDM
-198 ELIMKHAASK
+198 EEIMTHAASE

-226 NAATTLTGTNC
+226 NAATTLTGANC
-237 AYSFSKRTIDVTNA
+237 AYSTSKRTIDVTNA
-251 AATAFTQALLQKYIS
+251 TATAFTQALLQKYIN
-266 WFASKGCTMFNMGA
+266 WFAEKGCTMFNMGA

-336 TEYGEINKNIVVCY
+336 TEYGKINKNIVVCY
-350 WSAGWSGYDVAPASW
+350 WSAGWPGYDVASASW
-365 LSNKQG
+365 LSEQG
-371 FKMVNTHGDWYW
+371 FNMVNTHGDWYW

-391 AENAK
+391 ESKASEFN
-396 NFHVKSFP
+396 VKSFQG
-404 SKSSDGTI
+404 GTV
-412 DNPSGAMFCIWSD
+412 DNPAGAMFCIWSD
-425 VPDAETDAA
+425 YPRAETDAA
-434 VASEVASVISNFGTT
+434 VASEVAGVISNFGST
-449 LPNTDARKAHENV
+449 LPNTDVRKAHENV
-462 QIADETVPAITVNG
+462 QVADETVPAITVNG

-484 AVLSLSDDTE
+484 AVLALSDDTE

-505 MLTENTDKTA
+505 MLTENAGETA

-561 SNSGDTENNE
+561 GNSEDTENNE
-571 IKLAV
+571 IKLEV
-576 GEKNTRVQ
+576 GKKTTRIQ
-584 SGVNNADKVDEENY
+584 AGVNNAGNVDNTEY
-598 DSGIAKVTVV
+598 DSGIAKVTVA
-608 GADATDEILYEPVSV
+608 GTDEIEGKTDYSSTSV
-623 AISDLATRTSWT
+623 AIGTLAGSNTSWT
-635 RTDYYYEVEGN
+635 KTDYFYQSGN
-646 HYPVY
+646 NYYPVY
-651 VKYQKSNRTYYYYGY
+651 AYKESSGRNYYYCGY
-666 SENDSYNDVQKIG
+666 SATDSSEDVTPIKSSRFSTTSVTVYKQST
-679 KPMTYRNSTVQLERR
+679 TY
-694 NETDPTPAST
+694 PTPAST

-715 TYYTV
+715 TCYKV
-720 GDTEY
+720 GDIEY
-725 TIIVSQKE
+725 TIIVSPKE
-733 VTEKRNLY
+733 VKENKNLY
-741 FGQREVLSVD
+741 FNQSEQLSID
-751 VPEDG
+751 VPEGG
-756 SVSYAVTF
+756 SVGYAVTS

-779 TLEGTATV
+779 TTEGTATV
-787 VATVTNTKGDT
+787 VATVTTADNVT
-798 YAIYTYEYNVT
+798 YAVYTYEYNVT
-809 EEDLSKVTPL
+809 AEDLSKVTPL
-819 EIQYWITNSR
+819 EIEYWITNAQVIP
-829 LTGSD
+829 D
-834 NNMALTIN
+834 AK
-842 AADENVATE
+842 A
-851 NGVEISTKVAPRGI
+851 GVEILSKNSTNAENKSYTYNYSELLAEKVYEENGI
-865 KDGRTE
+865 EIKSLISPSGKHGDNPVI
-871 EYWQSKILDVTKGN
+871 YWKTRVLTGTKQDNSKGN
-885 SSTSGTELQTEKSGD
+885 DRTLENDNADDVQYIRYFDQKWSYSGD
-900 DETLNGSAFSK
+900 RKTWEDIS
-911 VRYWHGEWQVYTTE
+911 
-925 WIKVDREQVTQKY
+925 D
-938 IDDKN
+938 N
-943 AEKIYKGDKNQ
+943 AQI
-954 LVAYYMEVIDIS
+954 VAYYLQKTEVTQAIS
-966 NANGNSELH
+966 TL
-975 VNAADWGTKGDGT
+975 VKDWGFTKDNNESWFDWENSWALSFAAVYDTGMEPSEGNLINTTTFYNGDANRNIGYLKFVNTDDYEVYKVTATYGERTASNSRKSVSYNLSTNKTETIVWKAGDSEEAYINGAEHPESCVWGDSESAILIRIYVREKVKTNTLKVVYKLTDGT
-988 SSWGYTPESKRCS
+988 EFYNLNINTKEENDFTGY
-1001 VSVQVIYEDNSSNP
+1001 VSDGKLIKTEIENAVGNVQVLTTDLKDTVNLPNMPSKYKSGNYSFERAEVSSDN
-1015 VDTTA
+1015 
-1020 DSLKSKTIVYGY
+1020 KTLYLVYTGKNAKTLVY
-1032 WPGGRGLGTMIF
+1032 DFGLGIKVEASNLVDNAEEVKKISWKDEENCTVTSGSNEKEIIVQI
-1044 NGQDAYE
+1044 NDAT
-1051 IYKVGAETGTMTSTT
+1051 VQGA
-1066 GSDNTVT
+1066 DLTVT
-1073 VTDFNWA
+1073 VTYENDIS
-1080 NNEKT
+1080 E
-1085 VWEGNAT
+1085 
-1092 QSVSIGNPAHTP
+1092 
-1104 SYDDP
+1104 YD
-1109 YDNLAWNTSDHNK
+1109 LF
-1122 NNAILIKVYVR
+1122 LI
-1133 AKATKDT
+1133 
-1140 LTVHYINQTLNQEFY
+1140 
-1155 NYNISVL
+1155 
-1162 EGTTFDTKFKK
+1162 
-1173 SGNALIGN
+1173 
-1181 TVTNSNGQTQTVA
+1181 
-1194 YELSE
+1194 
-1199 MPQIAATYR
+1199 
-1208 FGNYNFVDAERSN
+1208 
-1221 DGKEVW
+1221 
-1227 LYYTFTNT
+1227 
-1235 HSFVMDYG
+1235 
-1243 LPLQIKAGDLGLSD
+1243 
-1257 TSWDKAE
+1257 
-1264 VVQPTYGSVE
+1264 
-1274 ANSSEHILTYTPS
+1274 
-1287 EVLTTVDTFTVELTG
+1287 
-1302 RNANDEVSSVIHTI
+1302 
-1316 YIYPASTVYYEEG
+1316 PASTVYYEEG
-1329 FAETSGFSAG
+1329 FAETNGGFSGA
-1339 SKGTV
+1339 SKGIS
-1344 SQNTAILGKDIN
+1344 SQNTAILGEDTN
-1356 NYGYDGAYAATTSE
+1356 NYGYDGAYASATTASNNTE
-1370 DNEDK
+1370 ASSKAKGDK
-1375 KNPSSEA
+1375 
-1382 TSESK
+1382 
-1387 GHTATFTFTG
+1387 ATFTFTG

-1415 KIADASGIK
+1415 KIADSSTNATQ

-1429 DTKMSGDQAKATT
+1429 DTKMFGNQIQDVTS
-1442 GYNVPVFSVTDLDH
+1442 GYNVPVFSVTDLTH
-1456 STYTVTITHSMNNKP
+1456 GTYTVTITHSMNAKE

-1485 SNVYKNDDEYSPSF
+1485 SSVYKNDDEDNPSF

-1505 QFGTVVDASE
+1505 QFGTVVDASK
-1515 YGTDGRKVYAVGE
+1515 YGKDGRKVYAIGE

-1535 KDGTVASA
+1535 AEGTAQGIIS
-1543 MITVNDQ
+1543 VNGQVNEDNQ
-1550 ISAADQK
+1550 R

-1565 NEVYLAKNASLTLS
+1565 NEVYLAKNSSLT
-1579 FKTAREVQL
+1579 FNVNTAREVQL
-1588 GLKGVNGNTTC
+1588 GLKGVDGSTSYSLNDVKNET
-1599 SITKIGTK
+1599 
-1607 EVSTTDMF
+1607 VSTVDMF
-1615 YTIKNKGVEGVQ
+1615 YTVKAKGVSGNQ
-1627 TITIQNTGDHI
+1627 TITITNTGDHV
-1638 LSITKLK
+1638 LSVTKLK

-1725 ADGYRVY
+1725 ANGYRVY

-1806 ATLSWKKVNGA
+1806 AILSWKKVNGA

>member
-63 DADVTVEEDEEEQTA
+63 DADVTVEEDEEEQIA

-98 SVVDVGDTL
+98 SAVDVGDTL

-193 TEHDM
+193 TERDM
-198 ELIMKHAASK
+198 EEIMTHAASE

-226 NAATTLTGTNC
+226 NAATTLTGANC
-237 AYSFSKRTIDVTNA
+237 AYSTSKRTIDVTNA
-251 AATAFTQALLQKYIS
+251 TATAFTQALLQKYIN
-266 WFASKGCTMFNMGA
+266 WFAEKGCTMFNMGA

-336 TEYGEINKNIVVCY
+336 TEYGKINKNIVVCY
-350 WSAGWSGYDVAPASW
+350 WSAGWPGYDVASASW
-365 LSNKQG
+365 LSEQG
-371 FKMVNTHGDWYW
+371 FNMVNTHGDWYW

-391 AENAK
+391 ESKASEFN
-396 NFHVKSFP
+396 VKSFQG
-404 SKSSDGTI
+404 GTV
-412 DNPSGAMFCIWSD
+412 DNPAGAMFCIWSD
-425 VPDAETDAA
+425 YPRAETDAA
-434 VASEVASVISNFGTT
+434 VASEVAGVISNFGST
-449 LPNTDARKAHENV
+449 LPNTDVRKAHENV
-462 QIADETVPAITVNG
+462 QVADETVPAITVNG

-484 AVLSLSDDTE
+484 AVLALSDDTE

-505 MLTENTDKTA
+505 MLTENAGETA

-561 SNSGDTENNE
+561 GNSEDTENNE
-571 IKLAV
+571 IKLEV
-576 GEKNTRVQ
+576 GKKTTRIQ
-584 SGVNNADKVDEENY
+584 AGVNNAGNVDNTEY
-598 DSGIAKVTVV
+598 DSGIAKVTVA
-608 GADATDEILYEPVSV
+608 GTDEIEGKTDYSSTSV
-623 AISDLATRTSWT
+623 AIGTLAGSNTSWT
-635 RTDYYYEVEGN
+635 KTDYFYQSGN
-646 HYPVY
+646 NYYPVY
-651 VKYQKSNRTYYYYGY
+651 AYKESRGGNYYYYCGY
-666 SENDSYNDVQKIG
+666 SATDSSEDVTPIKSSRSSTTSVTVYKQST
-679 KPMTYRNSTVQLERR
+679 TY
-694 NETDPTPAST
+694 PTPAST

-715 TYYTV
+715 TCYKV
-720 GDTEY
+720 GDIEY
-725 TIIVSQKE
+725 TIIVSPKE
-733 VTEKRNLY
+733 VKENKNLY
-741 FGQREVLSVD
+741 FNQSEQLSID
-751 VPEDG
+751 VPEGG
-756 SVSYAVTF
+756 SVGYAVTS

-779 TLEGTATV
+779 TTEGTATV
-787 VATVTNTKGDT
+787 VATVTTADNVT
-798 YAIYTYEYNVT
+798 YAVYTYEYNVT
-809 EEDLSKVTPL
+809 AEDLSKVTPL
-819 EIQYWITNSR
+819 EIEYWITNAQVIP
-829 LTGSD
+829 D
-834 NNMALTIN
+834 AK
-842 AADENVATE
+842 A
-851 NGVEISTKVAPRGI
+851 GVEILSKNSTNAENKSYTYNYSELLAEKVYEENGI
-865 KDGRTE
+865 EIKSLISPSGKHGDNPVI
-871 EYWQSKILDVTKGN
+871 YWKTRVLTGTKQDNSKGN
-885 SSTSGTELQTEKSGD
+885 DRTLENDNADDVQYIRYFDQKWSYSGD
-900 DETLNGSAFSK
+900 RKTWEDIS
-911 VRYWHGEWQVYTTE
+911 
-925 WIKVDREQVTQKY
+925 D
-938 IDDKN
+938 N
-943 AEKIYKGDKNQ
+943 AQI
-954 LVAYYMEVIDIS
+954 VAYYLQKTEVTQAIS
-966 NANGNSELH
+966 TL
-975 VNAADWGTKGDGT
+975 VKDWGFTKDNNESWFDWENSWALSFAAVYDTGMEPSEGNLINTTTFYNGDANRNIGYLKFVNTDDYEVYKVTATYGERTASNSRKSVSYNLSTNKTETIVWKAGDSEEAYINGAEHPESCVWGDSESAILIRIYVREKVKTNTLKVVYKLTDGT
-988 SSWGYTPESKRCS
+988 EFYNLNINTKEENDFTGY
-1001 VSVQVIYEDNSSNP
+1001 VSDGKLIKTEIENAVGNVQVLTTDLKDTVNLPNMPSKYKSGNYSFERAEVSSDN
-1015 VDTTA
+1015 
-1020 DSLKSKTIVYGY
+1020 KTLYLVYTGKNAKTLVY
-1032 WPGGRGLGTMIF
+1032 DFGLGIKVEASNLVDNAEEVKKISWKDEENCTVTSGSNEKEIIVQI
-1044 NGQDAYE
+1044 NDAT
-1051 IYKVGAETGTMTSTT
+1051 VQGA
-1066 GSDNTVT
+1066 DLTVT
-1073 VTDFNWA
+1073 VTYENDIS
-1080 NNEKT
+1080 E
-1085 VWEGNAT
+1085 
-1092 QSVSIGNPAHTP
+1092 
-1104 SYDDP
+1104 YD
-1109 YDNLAWNTSDHNK
+1109 LF
-1122 NNAILIKVYVR
+1122 LI
-1133 AKATKDT
+1133 
-1140 LTVHYINQTLNQEFY
+1140 
-1155 NYNISVL
+1155 
-1162 EGTTFDTKFKK
+1162 
-1173 SGNALIGN
+1173 
-1181 TVTNSNGQTQTVA
+1181 
-1194 YELSE
+1194 
-1199 MPQIAATYR
+1199 
-1208 FGNYNFVDAERSN
+1208 
-1221 DGKEVW
+1221 
-1227 LYYTFTNT
+1227 
-1235 HSFVMDYG
+1235 
-1243 LPLQIKAGDLGLSD
+1243 
-1257 TSWDKAE
+1257 
-1264 VVQPTYGSVE
+1264 
-1274 ANSSEHILTYTPS
+1274 
-1287 EVLTTVDTFTVELTG
+1287 
-1302 RNANDEVSSVIHTI
+1302 
-1316 YIYPASTVYYEEG
+1316 PASTVYYEEG
-1329 FAETSGFSAG
+1329 FAETNGGFSGA
-1339 SKGTV
+1339 SKGIS
-1344 SQNTAILGKDIN
+1344 SQNTAILGEDTN
-1356 NYGYDGAYAATTSE
+1356 NYGYDGAYASATTASNNTE
-1370 DNEDK
+1370 ASSKAKGDK
-1375 KNPSSEA
+1375 
-1382 TSESK
+1382 
-1387 GHTATFTFTG
+1387 ATFTFTG

-1415 KIADASGIK
+1415 KIADSSTNATQ

-1429 DTKMSGDQAKATT
+1429 DTKMFGNQIQDVTS
-1442 GYNVPVFSVTDLDH
+1442 GYNVPVFSVTDLTH
-1456 STYTVTITHSMNNKP
+1456 GTYTVTITHSMNAKE

-1485 SNVYKNDDEYSPSF
+1485 SSVYKNDDEDNPSF

-1505 QFGTVVDASE
+1505 QFGTVVDASK
-1515 YGTDGRKVYAVGE
+1515 YGKDGRKVYAIGE

-1535 KDGTVASA
+1535 AEGTAQGIIS
-1543 MITVNDQ
+1543 VNGQVNEDNQ
-1550 ISAADQK
+1550 R

-1565 NEVYLAKNASLTLS
+1565 NEVYLAKNSSLT
-1579 FKTAREVQL
+1579 FNVNTAREVQL
-1588 GLKGVNGNTTC
+1588 GLKGVDGSTSYSLNDVKNET
-1599 SITKIGTK
+1599 
-1607 EVSTTDMF
+1607 VSTVDMF
-1615 YTIKNKGVEGVQ
+1615 YTVKAKGVSGNQ
-1627 TITIQNTGDHI
+1627 TITITNTGDHV
-1638 LSITKLK
+1638 LSVTKLK

-1725 ADGYRVY
+1725 ANGYRVY

-1806 ATLSWKKVNGA
+1806 AILSWKKVNGA

>member
-63 DADVTVEEDEEEQTA
+63 DADVTVEEDEEEQIA

-98 SVVDVGDTL
+98 SAVDVGDTL

-193 TEHDM
+193 TERDM
-198 ELIMKHAASK
+198 EEIMTHAASE

-226 NAATTLTGTNC
+226 NAATTLTGANC
-237 AYSFSKRTIDVTNA
+237 AYSTSKRTIDVTNA
-251 AATAFTQALLQKYIS
+251 TATAFTQALLQKYIN
-266 WFASKGCTMFNMGA
+266 WFAEKGCTMFNMGA

-336 TEYGEINKNIVVCY
+336 TEYGKINKNIVVCY
-350 WSAGWSGYDVAPASW
+350 WSAGWPGYDVASASW
-365 LSNKQG
+365 LSEQG
-371 FKMVNTHGDWYW
+371 FNMVNTHGDWYW

-391 AENAK
+391 ESKASEFN
-396 NFHVKSFP
+396 VKSFQG
-404 SKSSDGTI
+404 GTV
-412 DNPSGAMFCIWSD
+412 DNPAGAMFCIWSD
-425 VPDAETDAA
+425 YPRAETDAA
-434 VASEVASVISNFGTT
+434 VASEVAGVISNFGST
-449 LPNTDARKAHENV
+449 LPNTDVRKAHENV
-462 QIADETVPAITVNG
+462 QVADETVPAITVNG

-484 AVLSLSDDTE
+484 AVLALSDDTE

-505 MLTENTDKTA
+505 MLTENAGETA

-561 SNSGDTENNE
+561 GNSEDTENNE
-571 IKLAV
+571 IKLEV
-576 GEKNTRVQ
+576 GKKTTRIQ
-584 SGVNNADKVDEENY
+584 AGVNNAGNVDNTEY
-598 DSGIAKVTVV
+598 DSGIAKVTVA
-608 GADATDEILYEPVSV
+608 GTDEIEGKTDYSSTSV
-623 AISDLATRTSWT
+623 AIGTLAGSNTSWT
-635 RTDYYYEVEGN
+635 KTDYFYQSGN
-646 HYPVY
+646 NYYPVY
-651 VKYQKSNRTYYYYGY
+651 AYKESREWNYYYCGY
-666 SENDSYNDVQKIG
+666 SATDSSEDVTPIKSSRSSTTSVTVYKQST
-679 KPMTYRNSTVQLERR
+679 TY
-694 NETDPTPAST
+694 PTPAST

-715 TYYTV
+715 TCYKV
-720 GDTEY
+720 GDIEY
-725 TIIVSQKE
+725 TIIVSPKE
-733 VTEKRNLY
+733 VKENKNLY
-741 FGQREVLSVD
+741 FNQSEQLSID
-751 VPEDG
+751 VPEGG
-756 SVSYAVTF
+756 SVGYAVTS

-779 TLEGTATV
+779 TTEGTATV
-787 VATVTNTKGDT
+787 VATVTTADNVT
-798 YAIYTYEYNVT
+798 YAVYTYEYNVT
-809 EEDLSKVTPL
+809 AEDLSKVTPL
-819 EIQYWITNSR
+819 EIEYWITNAQVIP
-829 LTGSD
+829 D
-834 NNMALTIN
+834 AK
-842 AADENVATE
+842 A
-851 NGVEISTKVAPRGI
+851 GVEILSKNSTNAENKSYTYNYSELLAEKVYEENGI
-865 KDGRTE
+865 EIKSLISPSGKHGDNPVI
-871 EYWQSKILDVTKGN
+871 YWKTRVLTGTKQDNSKGN
-885 SSTSGTELQTEKSGD
+885 DRTLENDNADDVQYIRYFDQKWSYSGD
-900 DETLNGSAFSK
+900 RKTWEDIS
-911 VRYWHGEWQVYTTE
+911 
-925 WIKVDREQVTQKY
+925 D
-938 IDDKN
+938 N
-943 AEKIYKGDKNQ
+943 AQI
-954 LVAYYMEVIDIS
+954 VAYYLQKTEVTQAIS
-966 NANGNSELH
+966 TL
-975 VNAADWGTKGDGT
+975 VKDWGFTKDNNESWFDWENSWALSFAAVYDTGMEPSEGNLINTTTFYNGDANRNIGYLKFVNTDDYEVYKVTATYGERTASNSRKSVSYNLSTNKTETIVWKAGDSEEAYINGAEHPESCVWGDSESAILIRIYVREKVKTNTLKVVYKLTDGT
-988 SSWGYTPESKRCS
+988 EFYNLNINTKEENDFTGY
-1001 VSVQVIYEDNSSNP
+1001 VSDGKLIKTEIENAVGNVQVLTTDLKDTVNLPNMPSKYKSGNYSFERAEVSSDN
-1015 VDTTA
+1015 
-1020 DSLKSKTIVYGY
+1020 KTLYLVYTGKNAKTLVY
-1032 WPGGRGLGTMIF
+1032 DFGLGIKVEASNLVDNAEEVKKISWKDEENCTVTSGSNEKEIIVQI
-1044 NGQDAYE
+1044 NDAT
-1051 IYKVGAETGTMTSTT
+1051 VQGA
-1066 GSDNTVT
+1066 DLTVT
-1073 VTDFNWA
+1073 VTYENDIS
-1080 NNEKT
+1080 E
-1085 VWEGNAT
+1085 
-1092 QSVSIGNPAHTP
+1092 
-1104 SYDDP
+1104 YD
-1109 YDNLAWNTSDHNK
+1109 LF
-1122 NNAILIKVYVR
+1122 LI
-1133 AKATKDT
+1133 
-1140 LTVHYINQTLNQEFY
+1140 
-1155 NYNISVL
+1155 
-1162 EGTTFDTKFKK
+1162 
-1173 SGNALIGN
+1173 
-1181 TVTNSNGQTQTVA
+1181 
-1194 YELSE
+1194 
-1199 MPQIAATYR
+1199 
-1208 FGNYNFVDAERSN
+1208 
-1221 DGKEVW
+1221 
-1227 LYYTFTNT
+1227 
-1235 HSFVMDYG
+1235 
-1243 LPLQIKAGDLGLSD
+1243 
-1257 TSWDKAE
+1257 
-1264 VVQPTYGSVE
+1264 
-1274 ANSSEHILTYTPS
+1274 
-1287 EVLTTVDTFTVELTG
+1287 
-1302 RNANDEVSSVIHTI
+1302 
-1316 YIYPASTVYYEEG
+1316 PASTVYYEEG
-1329 FAETSGFSAG
+1329 FAETNGGFSGA
-1339 SKGTV
+1339 SKGIS
-1344 SQNTAILGKDIN
+1344 SQNTAILGEDTN
-1356 NYGYDGAYAATTSE
+1356 NYGYDGAYASATTASNNTE
-1370 DNEDK
+1370 ASSKAKGDK
-1375 KNPSSEA
+1375 
-1382 TSESK
+1382 
-1387 GHTATFTFTG
+1387 ATFTFTG

-1415 KIADASGIK
+1415 KIADSSTNATQ

-1429 DTKMSGDQAKATT
+1429 DTKMFGNQIQDVTS
-1442 GYNVPVFSVTDLDH
+1442 GYNVPVFSVTDLTH
-1456 STYTVTITHSMNNKP
+1456 GTYTVTITHSMNAKE

-1485 SNVYKNDDEYSPSF
+1485 SSVYKNDDEDNPSF

-1505 QFGTVVDASE
+1505 QFGTVVDASK
-1515 YGTDGRKVYAVGE
+1515 YGKDGRKVYAIGE

-1535 KDGTVASA
+1535 AEGTAQGIIS
-1543 MITVNDQ
+1543 VNGQVNEDNQ
-1550 ISAADQK
+1550 R

-1565 NEVYLAKNASLTLS
+1565 NEVYLAKNSSLT
-1579 FKTAREVQL
+1579 FNVNTAREVQL
-1588 GLKGVNGNTTC
+1588 GLKGVDGSTSYSLNDVKNET
-1599 SITKIGTK
+1599 
-1607 EVSTTDMF
+1607 VSTVDMF
-1615 YTIKNKGVEGVQ
+1615 YTVKAKGVSGNQ
-1627 TITIQNTGDHI
+1627 TITITNTGDHV
-1638 LSITKLK
+1638 LSVTKLK

-1725 ADGYRVY
+1725 ANGYRVY

-1806 ATLSWKKVNGA
+1806 AILSWKKVNGA

>member
-63 DADVTVEEDEEEQTA
+63 DADVTVEEDEEEQIA

-98 SVVDVGDTL
+98 SAVDVGDTL

-193 TEHDM
+193 TERDM
-198 ELIMKHAASK
+198 EEIMTHAASE

-226 NAATTLTGTNC
+226 NAATTLTGANC
-237 AYSFSKRTIDVTNA
+237 AYSTSKRTIDVTNA
-251 AATAFTQALLQKYIS
+251 TATAFTQALLQKYIN
-266 WFASKGCTMFNMGA
+266 WFAEKGCTMFNMGA

-336 TEYGEINKNIVVCY
+336 TEYGKINKNIVVCY
-350 WSAGWSGYDVAPASW
+350 WSAGWPGYDVASASW
-365 LSNKQG
+365 LSEQG
-371 FKMVNTHGDWYW
+371 FNMVNTHGDWYW

-391 AENAK
+391 ESKASEFN
-396 NFHVKSFP
+396 VKSFQG
-404 SKSSDGTI
+404 GTV
-412 DNPSGAMFCIWSD
+412 DNPAGAMFCIWSD
-425 VPDAETDAA
+425 YPRAETDAA
-434 VASEVASVISNFGTT
+434 VASEVAGVISNFGST
-449 LPNTDARKAHENV
+449 LPNTDVRKAHENV
-462 QIADETVPAITVNG
+462 QVADETVPAITVNG

-484 AVLSLSDDTE
+484 AVLALSDDTE

-505 MLTENTDKTA
+505 MLTENAGETA

-561 SNSGDTENNE
+561 GNSEDTENNE
-571 IKLAV
+571 IKLEV
-576 GEKNTRVQ
+576 GKKTTRIQ
-584 SGVNNADKVDEENY
+584 AGVNNAGNVDNTEY
-598 DSGIAKVTVV
+598 DSGIAKVTVA
-608 GADATDEILYEPVSV
+608 GTDEIEGKTDYSSTSV
-623 AISDLATRTSWT
+623 AIGTLAGSNTSWT
-635 RTDYYYEVEGN
+635 KTDYFYQSGNNYYS
-646 HYPVY
+646 VY
-651 VKYQKSNRTYYYYGY
+651 AYKESRGWNYYYCGY
-666 SENDSYNDVQKIG
+666 SATDSSEDVTPIKSSRSSTTSVTVYKQST
-679 KPMTYRNSTVQLERR
+679 TY
-694 NETDPTPAST
+694 PTPAST

-715 TYYTV
+715 TCYKV
-720 GDTEY
+720 GDIEY
-725 TIIVSQKE
+725 TIIVSPKE
-733 VTEKRNLY
+733 VKENKNSY
-741 FGQREVLSVD
+741 FNQSEQLSID
-751 VPEDG
+751 VPEGG
-756 SVSYAVTF
+756 SVGYAVTS

-779 TLEGTATV
+779 TTEGTATV
-787 VATVTNTKGDT
+787 VATVTTADNVT
-798 YAIYTYEYNVT
+798 YAVYTYEYNVT
-809 EEDLSKVTPL
+809 AEDLSKVTPL
-819 EIQYWITNSR
+819 EIEYWITNAQVIP
-829 LTGSD
+829 D
-834 NNMALTIN
+834 AK
-842 AADENVATE
+842 A
-851 NGVEISTKVAPRGI
+851 GVEILSKNSTNAENKSYTYNYSELLAEKVYEENGI
-865 KDGRTE
+865 EIKSLISPSGKHGDNPVI
-871 EYWQSKILDVTKGN
+871 YWKTRVLTGTKQDNSKGN
-885 SSTSGTELQTEKSGD
+885 DRTLENDNADDVQYIRYFDQKWSYSGD
-900 DETLNGSAFSK
+900 RKTWEDIS
-911 VRYWHGEWQVYTTE
+911 
-925 WIKVDREQVTQKY
+925 D
-938 IDDKN
+938 N
-943 AEKIYKGDKNQ
+943 AQI
-954 LVAYYMEVIDIS
+954 VAYYLQKTEVTQAIS
-966 NANGNSELH
+966 TL
-975 VNAADWGTKGDGT
+975 VKDWGFTKDNNESWFDWENSWALSFAAVYDTGMEPSEGNLINTTTFYNGDANRNIGYLKFVNTDDYEVYKVTATYGERTASNSRKSVSYNLSTNKTETIVWKAGDSEEAYINGAEHPESCVWGDSESAILIRIYVREKVKTNTLKVVYKLTDGT
-988 SSWGYTPESKRCS
+988 EFYNLNINTKEENDFTGY
-1001 VSVQVIYEDNSSNP
+1001 VSDGKLIKTEIENAVGNVQVLTTDLKDTVNLPNMPSKYKSGNYSFERAEVSSDN
-1015 VDTTA
+1015 
-1020 DSLKSKTIVYGY
+1020 KTLYLVYTGKNAKTLVY
-1032 WPGGRGLGTMIF
+1032 DFGLGIKVEASNLVDNAEEVKKISWKDEENCTVTSGSNEKEIIVQI
-1044 NGQDAYE
+1044 NDAT
-1051 IYKVGAETGTMTSTT
+1051 VQGA
-1066 GSDNTVT
+1066 DLTVT
-1073 VTDFNWA
+1073 VTYENDIS
-1080 NNEKT
+1080 E
-1085 VWEGNAT
+1085 
-1092 QSVSIGNPAHTP
+1092 
-1104 SYDDP
+1104 YD
-1109 YDNLAWNTSDHNK
+1109 LF
-1122 NNAILIKVYVR
+1122 LI
-1133 AKATKDT
+1133 
-1140 LTVHYINQTLNQEFY
+1140 
-1155 NYNISVL
+1155 
-1162 EGTTFDTKFKK
+1162 
-1173 SGNALIGN
+1173 
-1181 TVTNSNGQTQTVA
+1181 
-1194 YELSE
+1194 
-1199 MPQIAATYR
+1199 
-1208 FGNYNFVDAERSN
+1208 
-1221 DGKEVW
+1221 
-1227 LYYTFTNT
+1227 
-1235 HSFVMDYG
+1235 
-1243 LPLQIKAGDLGLSD
+1243 
-1257 TSWDKAE
+1257 
-1264 VVQPTYGSVE
+1264 
-1274 ANSSEHILTYTPS
+1274 
-1287 EVLTTVDTFTVELTG
+1287 
-1302 RNANDEVSSVIHTI
+1302 
-1316 YIYPASTVYYEEG
+1316 PASTVYYEEG
-1329 FAETSGFSAG
+1329 FAETNGGFSGA
-1339 SKGTV
+1339 SKGIS
-1344 SQNTAILGKDIN
+1344 SQNTAILGEDTN
-1356 NYGYDGAYAATTSE
+1356 NYGYDGAYASATTASNNTE
-1370 DNEDK
+1370 ASSKAKGDK
-1375 KNPSSEA
+1375 
-1382 TSESK
+1382 
-1387 GHTATFTFTG
+1387 ATFTFTG

-1415 KIADASGIK
+1415 KIADSSTNATQ

-1429 DTKMSGDQAKATT
+1429 DTKMFGNQIQDVTS
-1442 GYNVPVFSVTDLDH
+1442 GYNVPVFSVTDLTH
-1456 STYTVTITHSMNNKP
+1456 GTYTVTITHSMNAKE

-1485 SNVYKNDDEYSPSF
+1485 SSVYKNDDEDNPSF

-1505 QFGTVVDASE
+1505 QFGTVVDASK
-1515 YGTDGRKVYAVGE
+1515 YGKDGRKVYAIGE

-1535 KDGTVASA
+1535 AEGTAQGIIS
-1543 MITVNDQ
+1543 VNGQVNEDNQ
-1550 ISAADQK
+1550 R

-1565 NEVYLAKNASLTLS
+1565 NEVYLAKNSSLT
-1579 FKTAREVQL
+1579 FNVNTAREVQL
-1588 GLKGVNGNTTC
+1588 GLKGVDGSTSYSLNDVKNET
-1599 SITKIGTK
+1599 
-1607 EVSTTDMF
+1607 VSTVDMF
-1615 YTIKNKGVEGVQ
+1615 YTVKAKGVSGNQ
-1627 TITIQNTGDHI
+1627 TITITNTGDHV
-1638 LSITKLK
+1638 LSVTKLK

-1725 ADGYRVY
+1725 ANGYRVY

-1806 ATLSWKKVNGA
+1806 AILSWKKVNGA

>member
-63 DADVTVEEDEEEQTA
+63 DADVTVEEDEEEQIA

-98 SVVDVGDTL
+98 SAVDVGDTL

-193 TEHDM
+193 TERDM
-198 ELIMKHAASK
+198 EEIMTHAASE

-226 NAATTLTGTNC
+226 NAATTLTGANC
-237 AYSFSKRTIDVTNA
+237 AYSTSKRTIDVTNA
-251 AATAFTQALLQKYIS
+251 TATAFTQALLQKYIN
-266 WFASKGCTMFNMGA
+266 WFAEKGCTMFNMGA

-336 TEYGEINKNIVVCY
+336 TEYGKINKNIVVCY
-350 WSAGWSGYDVAPASW
+350 WSAGWPGYDVASASW
-365 LSNKQG
+365 LSEQG
-371 FKMVNTHGDWYW
+371 FNMVNTHGDWYW

-391 AENAK
+391 ESKASEFN
-396 NFHVKSFP
+396 VKSFQG
-404 SKSSDGTI
+404 GTV
-412 DNPSGAMFCIWSD
+412 DNPAGAMFCIWSD
-425 VPDAETDAA
+425 YPRAETDAA
-434 VASEVASVISNFGTT
+434 VASEVAGVISNFGST
-449 LPNTDARKAHENV
+449 LPNTDVRKAHENV
-462 QIADETVPAITVNG
+462 QVADETVPAITVNG

-484 AVLSLSDDTE
+484 AVLALSDDTE

-505 MLTENTDKTA
+505 MLTENAGETA

-561 SNSGDTENNE
+561 GNSEDTENNE
-571 IKLAV
+571 IKLEV
-576 GEKNTRVQ
+576 GKKTTRIQ
-584 SGVNNADKVDEENY
+584 AGVNNAGNVDNTEY
-598 DSGIAKVTVV
+598 DSGIAKVTVA
-608 GADATDEILYEPVSV
+608 GTDEIEGKTDYSSTSV
-623 AISDLATRTSWT
+623 AIGTLAGSNTSWT
-635 RTDYYYEVEGN
+635 KTDYFYQSGN
-646 HYPVY
+646 NYYPVY
-651 VKYQKSNRTYYYYGY
+651 AYKESRGWNYYYCGY
-666 SENDSYNDVQKIG
+666 SATDSSEDVTPIKSSRSSTTSVTVYKQST
-679 KPMTYRNSTVQLERR
+679 TY
-694 NETDPTPAST
+694 PTPAST

-715 TYYTV
+715 TCYKV
-720 GDTEY
+720 GDIEY
-725 TIIVSQKE
+725 TIIVSPKE
-733 VTEKRNLY
+733 VKENKNLY
-741 FGQREVLSVD
+741 FNQSEQLSID
-751 VPEDG
+751 VPEGG
-756 SVSYAVTF
+756 SVGYAVTS

-779 TLEGTATV
+779 TTEGTATV
-787 VATVTNTKGDT
+787 VATVTTADNVT
-798 YAIYTYEYNVT
+798 YAVYTYEYNVT
-809 EEDLSKVTPL
+809 AEDLSKVTPL
-819 EIQYWITNSR
+819 EIEYWITNAQVIP
-829 LTGSD
+829 D
-834 NNMALTIN
+834 AK
-842 AADENVATE
+842 A
-851 NGVEISTKVAPRGI
+851 GVEILSKNSTNAENKSYTYNYSELLAEKVYEENGI
-865 KDGRTE
+865 EIKSLISPSGKHGDNPVI
-871 EYWQSKILDVTKGN
+871 YWKTRVLTGTKQDNSKGN
-885 SSTSGTELQTEKSGD
+885 DRTLENDNADDVQYIRYFDQKWSYSGD
-900 DETLNGSAFSK
+900 RKTWEDIS
-911 VRYWHGEWQVYTTE
+911 
-925 WIKVDREQVTQKY
+925 D
-938 IDDKN
+938 N
-943 AEKIYKGDKNQ
+943 AQI
-954 LVAYYMEVIDIS
+954 VAYYLQKTEVTQAIS
-966 NANGNSELH
+966 TL
-975 VNAADWGTKGDGT
+975 VKDWGFTKDNNESWFDWENSWALSFAAVYDTGMEPSEGNLINTTTFYNGDANRNIGYLKFVNTDDYEVYKVTATYGERTASNSRKSVSYNLSTNKTETIVWKAGDSEEAYINGAEHPESCVWGDSESAILIRIYVREKVKTNTLKVVYKLTDGT
-988 SSWGYTPESKRCS
+988 EFYNLNINTKEENDFTGY
-1001 VSVQVIYEDNSSNP
+1001 VSDGKLIKTEIENAVGNVQVLTTDLKDTVNLPNMPSKYKSGNYSFERAEVSSDN
-1015 VDTTA
+1015 
-1020 DSLKSKTIVYGY
+1020 KTLYLVYTGKNAKTLVY
-1032 WPGGRGLGTMIF
+1032 DFGLGIKVEASNLVDNAEEVKKISWKDEENCTVTSGSNEKEIIVQI
-1044 NGQDAYE
+1044 NDAT
-1051 IYKVGAETGTMTSTT
+1051 VQGA
-1066 GSDNTVT
+1066 DLTVT
-1073 VTDFNWA
+1073 VTYENDIS
-1080 NNEKT
+1080 E
-1085 VWEGNAT
+1085 
-1092 QSVSIGNPAHTP
+1092 
-1104 SYDDP
+1104 YD
-1109 YDNLAWNTSDHNK
+1109 LF
-1122 NNAILIKVYVR
+1122 LI
-1133 AKATKDT
+1133 
-1140 LTVHYINQTLNQEFY
+1140 
-1155 NYNISVL
+1155 
-1162 EGTTFDTKFKK
+1162 
-1173 SGNALIGN
+1173 
-1181 TVTNSNGQTQTVA
+1181 
-1194 YELSE
+1194 
-1199 MPQIAATYR
+1199 
-1208 FGNYNFVDAERSN
+1208 
-1221 DGKEVW
+1221 
-1227 LYYTFTNT
+1227 
-1235 HSFVMDYG
+1235 
-1243 LPLQIKAGDLGLSD
+1243 
-1257 TSWDKAE
+1257 
-1264 VVQPTYGSVE
+1264 
-1274 ANSSEHILTYTPS
+1274 
-1287 EVLTTVDTFTVELTG
+1287 
-1302 RNANDEVSSVIHTI
+1302 
-1316 YIYPASTVYYEEG
+1316 PASTVYYEEG
-1329 FAETSGFSAG
+1329 FAETNGGFSGA
-1339 SKGTV
+1339 SKGIS
-1344 SQNTAILGKDIN
+1344 SQNTAILGEDTN
-1356 NYGYDGAYAATTSE
+1356 NYGYDGAYASATTASNNTE
-1370 DNEDK
+1370 ASSKAKGDK
-1375 KNPSSEA
+1375 
-1382 TSESK
+1382 
-1387 GHTATFTFTG
+1387 ATFTFTG

-1415 KIADASGIK
+1415 KIADSSTNATQ

-1429 DTKMSGDQAKATT
+1429 DTKMFGNQIQDVTS
-1442 GYNVPVFSVTDLDH
+1442 GYNVPVFSVTDLTH
-1456 STYTVTITHSMNNKP
+1456 GTYTVTITHSMNAKE

-1485 SNVYKNDDEYSPSF
+1485 SSVYKNDDEDNPSF

-1505 QFGTVVDASE
+1505 QFGTVVDASK
-1515 YGTDGRKVYAVGE
+1515 YGKDGRKVYAIGE

-1535 KDGTVASA
+1535 AEGTAQGIIS
-1543 MITVNDQ
+1543 VNGQVNEDNQ
-1550 ISAADQK
+1550 R

-1565 NEVYLAKNASLTLS
+1565 NEVYLAKNSSLT
-1579 FKTAREVQL
+1579 FNVNTAREVQL
-1588 GLKGVNGNTTC
+1588 GLKGVDGSTSYSLNDVKNET
-1599 SITKIGTK
+1599 
-1607 EVSTTDMF
+1607 VSTVDMF
-1615 YTIKNKGVEGVQ
+1615 YTVKAKGVSGNQ
-1627 TITIQNTGDHI
+1627 TITITNTGDHV
-1638 LSITKLK
+1638 LSVTKLK

-1725 ADGYRVY
+1725 ANGYRVY

-1806 ATLSWKKVNGA
+1806 AILSWKKVNGA

>member
-63 DADVTVEEDEEEQTA
+63 DADVTVEEDEEEQIA

-198 ELIMKHAASK
+198 ELIMKHAASN

-237 AYSFSKRTIDVTNA
+237 AYSSSKRTIDVTNA

-336 TEYGEINKNIVVCY
+336 TEYGKINKNIVVCY
-350 WSAGWSGYDVAPASW
+350 WSAGWPGYDVASASW
-365 LSNKQG
+365 LSEQG
-371 FKMVNTHGDWYW
+371 FNMVNTHGDWYW

-391 AENAK
+391 ESKASEFN
-396 NFHVKSFP
+396 VKSFQG
-404 SKSSDGTI
+404 GTV
-412 DNPSGAMFCIWSD
+412 DNPAGAMFCIWSD
-425 VPDAETDAA
+425 YPRAETDAA
-434 VASEVASVISNFGTT
+434 VASEVAGVISNFGST
-449 LPNTDARKAHENV
+449 LPNTDVRKAHENV
-462 QIADETVPAITVNG
+462 QVADETVPAITVNG

-484 AVLSLSDDTE
+484 AVLALSDDTE

-505 MLTENTDKTA
+505 MLTENAGETA

-561 SNSGDTENNE
+561 GNSEDTENNE
-571 IKLAV
+571 IKLEV
-576 GEKNTRVQ
+576 GKKATRIQ
-584 SGVNNADKVDEENY
+584 AGVNNADKVDKKNY

-608 GADATDEILYEPVSV
+608 GADATEGILYEPVSV

-651 VKYQKSNRTYYYYGY
+651 VKYKYQRSNRTYYYYYGY
-666 SENDSYNDVQKIG
+666 SENDSSNNVQQIG
-679 KPMTYRNSTVQLERR
+679 DSMTSWNSTVQLEQC
-694 NETDPTPAST
+694 NDTDPTPATT
-704 TITFEGLMPGT
+704 TITFEGLMPGK
-715 TYYTV
+715 TYYKV
-720 GDTEY
+720 GNIEY
-725 TIIVSQKE
+725 TIIVSPKE
-733 VTEKRNLY
+733 VTENKNLY
-741 FGQREVLSVD
+741 FNQSEQLSID
-751 VPEDG
+751 VPEGG
-756 SVSYAVTF
+756 SVGYAVTS
-764 GNAVNVS
+764 GNAVNVN

-779 TLEGTATV
+779 TTEGTATV
-787 VATVTNTKGDT
+787 VATVTTADNVT
-798 YAIYTYEYNVT
+798 YAVYTYEYNVT
-809 EEDLSKVTPL
+809 AEDLSKVTPL
-819 EIQYWITNSR
+819 EIEYWITNAS
-829 LTGSD
+829 LSYNNANTYSVDAQTAYGETG
-834 NNMALTIN
+834 I
-842 AADENVATE
+842 
-851 NGVEISTKVAPRGI
+851 GVKEVIPEELI
-865 KDGRTE
+865 KDGRTVY
-871 EYWQSKILDVTKGN
+871 YWRCRLLDKTLVN
-885 SSTSGTELQTEKSGD
+885 DSTSKTEQQTRDAGD
-900 DETLNGSAFSK
+900 DETTNGIGYTK
-911 VRYWHGEWQVYTTE
+911 VRYFNGSWQVYTDNNE
-925 WIKVDREQVTQKY
+925 WVSVENR
-938 IDDKN
+938 
-943 AEKIYKGDKNQ
+943 NQ
-954 LVAYYMEVIDIS
+954 LVAYYREYIKVTDEVES
-966 NANGNSELH
+966 Y
-975 VNAADWGTKGDGT
+975 AADWGKKGDGSTSGDYLDT
-988 SSWGYTPESKRCS
+988 SSVNTISY
-1001 VSVQVIYEDNSSNP
+1001 QVVYEDGTINP
-1015 VDTTA
+1015 NGTDA
-1020 DSLKSKTIVYGY
+1020 NALKSKTLCYGY
-1032 WPGGRGLGTMIF
+1032 WSPARGIGTIML
-1044 NGQDAYE
+1044 DETADYE
-1051 IYKVGAETGTMTSTT
+1051 IYKVSAETGEMSGSGETWGSYTVSSFDWDNNEMTVWDENTDQKTADGEVIIHNNAKVPTTT
-1066 GSDNTVT
+1066 GVY
-1073 VTDFNWA
+1073 
-1080 NNEKT
+1080 NNLMWDENY
-1085 VWEGNAT
+1085 E
-1092 QSVSIGNPAHTP
+1092 S
-1104 SYDDP
+1104 
-1109 YDNLAWNTSDHNK
+1109 
-1122 NNAILIKVYVR
+1122 ILIRVYVR
-1133 AKATKDT
+1133 AKVTKDS
-1140 LTVHYINQTLNQEFY
+1140 LRVHYIDQTDGSTNNEFY
-1155 NYNISVL
+1155 AYSIGV
-1162 EGTTFDTKFKK
+1162 K
-1173 SGNALIGN
+1173 SGILFDENFAWDEANKKLINN
-1181 TVTNSNGQTQTVA
+1181 TVQNITGLTQTVQSDLA
-1194 YELSE
+1194 QMTEIGAHYRYSTYECTGAS
-1199 MPQIAATYR
+1199 
-1208 FGNYNFVDAERSN
+1208 RSG
-1221 DGKEVW
+1221 DGKDVYI
-1227 LYYTFTNT
+1227 YYKFDNS
-1235 HSFVMDYG
+1235 HSFVVDYG
-1243 LPLQIKAGDLGLSD
+1243 LPLEISAEVLGLKD
-1257 TSWDKAE
+1257 TTWD
-1264 VVQPTYGSVE
+1264 TYKISGAKYGKIEPDTNNHV
-1274 ANSSEHILTYTPS
+1274 LTYTPT
-1287 EVLTTVDTFTVELTG
+1287 EIMQGAEKLTLELEGTVTKEDGTTETTHAAHII
-1302 RNANDEVSSVIHTI
+1302 N
-1316 YIYPASTVYYEEG
+1316 IYPASTVYYEEG
-1329 FAETSGFSAG
+1329 FAETNGGFSGA
-1339 SKGTV
+1339 SKGIS
-1344 SQNTAILGKDIN
+1344 SQNTAILGEDTN
-1356 NYGYDGAYAATTSE
+1356 NYGYDGAYASATTASNNTE
-1370 DNEDK
+1370 ASSKAKGDK
-1375 KNPSSEA
+1375 
-1382 TSESK
+1382 
-1387 GHTATFTFTG
+1387 ATFTFTG

-1415 KIADASGIK
+1415 KIADSSTNATQ

-1429 DTKMSGDQAKATT
+1429 DTKMFGNQIQDVTS
-1442 GYNVPVFSVTDLDH
+1442 GYNVPVFSVTDLTH
-1456 STYTVTITHSMNNKP
+1456 GTYTVTITHSMNAKE

-1485 SNVYKNDDEYSPSF
+1485 SSVYKNDDEDSPSF

-1505 QFGTVVDASE
+1505 QFGTVVNASE

-1535 KDGTVASA
+1535 KDGTVVSA

-1550 ISAADQK
+1550 ISVADQK

-1579 FKTAREVQL
+1579 FKTPREVQL
-1588 GLKGVNGNTTC
+1588 GLKGVDGTTSYSLNGGSNN
-1599 SITKIGTK
+1599 S
-1607 EVSTTDMF
+1607 VSTVDMF
-1615 YTIKNKGVEGVQ
+1615 YTVKAKGVADKQ
-1627 TITIQNTGDHI
+1627 TITIKNTGNNI
-1638 LSITKLK
+1638 LSVTKLK

-1725 ADGYRVY
+1725 ANGYRVY

-1756 TGKSYTYTVKAY
+1756 IGKSYTYTVKAY

-1833 VKKITKGNITSFT
+1833 VKKITKRNITSFT

>member
-98 SVVDVGDTL
+98 SAVDVGDTL

-193 TEHDM
+193 TERDM
-198 ELIMKHAASK
+198 EEIMTHAASE

-226 NAATTLTGTNC
+226 NAATTLTGANC
-237 AYSFSKRTIDVTNA
+237 AYSTSKRTIDVTNA
-251 AATAFTQALLQKYIS
+251 TATAFTQALLQKYIN
-266 WFASKGCTMFNMGA
+266 WFAEKGCTMFNMGA

-294 LQSGSGE
+294 LINSG
-301 GYKAYITYLNTVAKM
+301 GYSNYITYLNAVAGM
-316 IKNAGMTPM
+316 IENAGMTPM

-336 TEYGEINKNIVVCY
+336 TGYGEISKDIVVCY
-350 WSAGWSGYDVAPASW
+350 WSAGWPGYDVASASW
-365 LSNKQG
+365 LSEQG
-371 FKMVNTHGDWYW
+371 FNMVNTHGDWYW

-391 AENAK
+391 ESKASEFN
-396 NFHVKSFP
+396 VKSFQG
-404 SKSSDGTI
+404 GTV
-412 DNPSGAMFCIWSD
+412 DNPAGAMFCIWSD
-425 VPDAETDAA
+425 YPQAETDVA
-434 VASEVASVISNFGTT
+434 VASEVAGVISNFGDT
-449 LPNTDARKAHENV
+449 LPETSTREAHKNV
-462 QIADETVPAITVNG
+462 SVSDEVKPEIAFNG
-476 TLENAGST
+476 TLENAGDTS
-484 AVLSLSDDTE
+484 VLSMTDNTE

-505 MLTENTDKTA
+505 MLEQNTEESAISTD
-515 VSTHALT
+515 ALS
-522 DSVIGNSVTAM
+522 DSVIGTSVKVM
-533 VVGTGKATVTAET
+533 VVGPGKATVTAET
-546 ATGIQHTQEFTVNDG
+546 ATGIQHTQDFAVNDA

-584 SGVNNADKVDEENY
+584 SGVNNADKVDDKNY

-608 GADATDEILYEPVSV
+608 GADATDGILYEPVSV
-623 AISDLATRTSWT
+623 AISDLATHTSWT

-651 VKYQKSNRTYYYYGY
+651 VKYKYQRSNRTYYYYYGY
-666 SENDSYNDVQKIG
+666 SEKDSSNNVQQIG
-679 KPMTYRNSTVQLERR
+679 DSMTSWNSTVQLEQR
-694 NETDPTPAST
+694 NDTDPTPATT

-715 TYYTV
+715 TYYKV
-720 GDTEY
+720 GDIEY
-725 TIIVSQKE
+725 TIIVSPKE
-733 VTEKRNLY
+733 VTENKNLY
-741 FGQREVLSVD
+741 FNQSEQLSID

-756 SVSYAVTF
+756 LVSYSVTSGDSVS
-764 GNAVNVS
+764 VS
-771 EDGTVTAG
+771 DDGTVTAG
-779 TLEGTATV
+779 TTEGTAIV
-787 VATVTNTKGDT
+787 VATVKTAGGVT
-798 YAIYTYEYNVT
+798 YAVYTYEYNVT
-809 EEDLSKVTPL
+809 AEDLSQVTPL
-819 EIQYWITNSR
+819 EIEYWITNAS
-829 LTGSD
+829 LSYNNANTYSVDAQTAYGETG
-834 NNMALTIN
+834 I
-842 AADENVATE
+842 
-851 NGVEISTKVAPRGI
+851 GVKEVIPEELI
-865 KDGRTE
+865 KDGRTVY
-871 EYWQSKILDVTKGN
+871 YWRCRLLDKTLVN
-885 SSTSGTELQTEKSGD
+885 DSTSKTEQQTRDEGD
-900 DETLNGSAFSK
+900 DETTNGIGYTK
-911 VRYWHGEWQVYTTE
+911 VRYFNGSWQVYTDNNE
-925 WIKVDREQVTQKY
+925 WVSVENR
-938 IDDKN
+938 
-943 AEKIYKGDKNQ
+943 NQ
-954 LVAYYMEVIDIS
+954 LVAYYREYIKVTDEVES
-966 NANGNSELH
+966 Y
-975 VNAADWGTKGDGT
+975 AADWGKKGDGSTSGDYLDT
-988 SSWGYTPESKRCS
+988 SSVNTISY
-1001 VSVQVIYEDNSSNP
+1001 QVVYEDGTINP
-1015 VDTTA
+1015 NGTDA
-1020 DSLKSKTIVYGY
+1020 NALKSKTLCYGY
-1032 WPGGRGLGTMIF
+1032 WSPARGIGTIML
-1044 NGQDAYE
+1044 DETADYE
-1051 IYKVGAETGTMTSTT
+1051 IYKVSAETGEMSGSGETWGSYTVSSFDWDNNEMTVWDENTDQKTADGEVIIHNNAKVPTTT
-1066 GSDNTVT
+1066 GVY
-1073 VTDFNWA
+1073 
-1080 NNEKT
+1080 NNLMWDENY
-1085 VWEGNAT
+1085 E
-1092 QSVSIGNPAHTP
+1092 S
-1104 SYDDP
+1104 
-1109 YDNLAWNTSDHNK
+1109 
-1122 NNAILIKVYVR
+1122 ILIRVYVR
-1133 AKATKDT
+1133 AKVTKDS
-1140 LTVHYINQTLNQEFY
+1140 LRVHYIDQTDGSTNNEFY
-1155 NYNISVL
+1155 AYSIGV
-1162 EGTTFDTKFKK
+1162 K
-1173 SGNALIGN
+1173 SGTLFDENFAWDEANKKLINN
-1181 TVTNSNGQTQTVA
+1181 TVQNITGLTQTVQSDLA
-1194 YELSE
+1194 QMTEIGAHYRYSTYECTGAS
-1199 MPQIAATYR
+1199 
-1208 FGNYNFVDAERSN
+1208 RSG
-1221 DGKEVW
+1221 DGKDVYI
-1227 LYYTFTNT
+1227 YYKFDNS
-1235 HSFVMDYG
+1235 HSFVVDYG
-1243 LPLQIKAGDLGLSD
+1243 LPLEISAEVLGLKD
-1257 TSWDKAE
+1257 TTWD
-1264 VVQPTYGSVE
+1264 TYKISGAKYGKIEPDTNNHV
-1274 ANSSEHILTYTPS
+1274 LTYTPT
-1287 EVLTTVDTFTVELTG
+1287 EIMQGAEKLTLELEGTVTKEDGTTETTHAAHII
-1302 RNANDEVSSVIHTI
+1302 N
-1316 YIYPASTVYYEEG
+1316 IYPASTVYYEEG
-1329 FAETSGFSAG
+1329 FAETNGGFSGA
-1339 SKGTV
+1339 SKGTAH
-1344 SQNTAILGKDIN
+1344 QNTAILGEDTN
-1356 NYGYDGAYAATTSE
+1356 NYGYDGAYVSTTTASNSTE
-1370 DNEDK
+1370 TSSKTKGDN
-1375 KNPSSEA
+1375 
-1382 TSESK
+1382 T
-1387 GHTATFTFTG
+1387 TFTFTG
-1397 TGVDIYANTTTDT
+1397 TGVDIYANTTADT

-1429 DTKMSGDQAKATT
+1429 DTKMFGDQIQGVTS

-1485 SNVYKNDDEYSPSF
+1485 SSVYKDDAEDSPSF

-1505 QFGTVVDASE
+1505 QFGKVVDASE

-1535 KDGTVASA
+1535 KDDTVVSA

-1565 NEVYLAKNASLTLS
+1565 NEVYLAKNSSLT
-1579 FKTAREVQL
+1579 FNVNTAREVQL
-1588 GLKGVNGNTTC
+1588 GLKGVDGSTSYSLNGGSNN
-1599 SITKIGTK
+1599 S
-1607 EVSTTDMF
+1607 VSTVDMF
-1615 YTIKNKGVEGVQ
+1615 YTVKAKGMAGKQ
-1627 TITIQNTGDHI
+1627 TITIKNTGNNI
-1638 LSITKLK
+1638 LSVTKLK

-1732 VKVNGQWKAL
+1732 VKVNGQWNAL

>member
-63 DADVTVEEDEEEQTA
+63 DADVTVEEDEEEQIA

-198 ELIMKHAASK
+198 ELIMKHAASN

-237 AYSFSKRTIDVTNA
+237 AYSSSKRTIDVTNA

-336 TEYGEINKNIVVCY
+336 TEYGKINKNIVVCY
-350 WSAGWSGYDVAPASW
+350 WSAGWPGYDVASASW
-365 LSNKQG
+365 LSEQG
-371 FKMVNTHGDWYW
+371 FNMVNTHGDWYW

-391 AENAK
+391 ESKASEFN
-396 NFHVKSFP
+396 VKSFQG
-404 SKSSDGTI
+404 GTV
-412 DNPSGAMFCIWSD
+412 DNPAGAMFCIWSD
-425 VPDAETDAA
+425 YPRAETDAA
-434 VASEVASVISNFGTT
+434 VASEVAGVISNFGST
-449 LPNTDARKAHENV
+449 LPNTDVRKAHENV
-462 QIADETVPAITVNG
+462 QVADETVPAITVNG

-484 AVLSLSDDTE
+484 AVLALSDDTE

-505 MLTENTDKTA
+505 MLTENAGETA

-561 SNSGDTENNE
+561 GNSEDTENNE
-571 IKLAV
+571 IKLEV
-576 GEKNTRVQ
+576 GKKATRIQ
-584 SGVNNADKVDEENY
+584 AGVNNADKVDKKNY

-608 GADATDEILYEPVSV
+608 GADATKGILYEPVSV

-651 VKYQKSNRTYYYYGY
+651 VKYKYQRSNRTYYYYYGY
-666 SENDSYNDVQKIG
+666 SENDSSNNVQQIG
-679 KPMTYRNSTVQLERR
+679 DSMTSWNSTVQLEQC
-694 NETDPTPAST
+694 NDTDPTPATT
-704 TITFEGLMPGT
+704 TITFEGLMPGK
-715 TYYTV
+715 TYYKV
-720 GDTEY
+720 GNIEY
-725 TIIVSQKE
+725 TIIVSPKE
-733 VTEKRNLY
+733 VTENKNLY
-741 FGQREVLSVD
+741 FNQSEQLSID
-751 VPEDG
+751 VPEGG
-756 SVSYAVTF
+756 SVGYAVTS

-779 TLEGTATV
+779 TTEGTATV
-787 VATVTNTKGDT
+787 VATVTTADNVT
-798 YAIYTYEYNVT
+798 YAVYTYEYNVT
-809 EEDLSKVTPL
+809 AEDLSKVTPL
-819 EIQYWITNSR
+819 EIEYWITNAS
-829 LTGSD
+829 LSYNNANTYSVDAQTAYGETG
-834 NNMALTIN
+834 I
-842 AADENVATE
+842 
-851 NGVEISTKVAPRGI
+851 GVKEVIPEELI
-865 KDGRTE
+865 KDGRTVY
-871 EYWQSKILDVTKGN
+871 YWRCRLLDKTLVN
-885 SSTSGTELQTEKSGD
+885 DSTSKTEQQTRDAGD
-900 DETLNGSAFSK
+900 DETTNGIGYTK
-911 VRYWHGEWQVYTTE
+911 VRYFNGSWQVYTDNNE
-925 WIKVDREQVTQKY
+925 WVSVENR
-938 IDDKN
+938 
-943 AEKIYKGDKNQ
+943 NQ
-954 LVAYYMEVIDIS
+954 LVAYYREYIKVTDEVES
-966 NANGNSELH
+966 Y
-975 VNAADWGTKGDGT
+975 AADWGKKGDGSTSGDYLDT
-988 SSWGYTPESKRCS
+988 SSVNTISY
-1001 VSVQVIYEDNSSNP
+1001 QVVYEDGTINP
-1015 VDTTA
+1015 NGTDA
-1020 DSLKSKTIVYGY
+1020 NALKSKTLCYGY
-1032 WPGGRGLGTMIF
+1032 WSPARGIGTIML
-1044 NGQDAYE
+1044 DETADYE
-1051 IYKVGAETGTMTSTT
+1051 IYKVSAETGEMSGSGETWGSYTVSSFDWDNNEMTVWDENTDQKTADGEVIIHNNAKVPTTT
-1066 GSDNTVT
+1066 GVY
-1073 VTDFNWA
+1073 
-1080 NNEKT
+1080 NNLMWDENY
-1085 VWEGNAT
+1085 E
-1092 QSVSIGNPAHTP
+1092 S
-1104 SYDDP
+1104 
-1109 YDNLAWNTSDHNK
+1109 
-1122 NNAILIKVYVR
+1122 ILIRVYVR
-1133 AKATKDT
+1133 AKVTKDS
-1140 LTVHYINQTLNQEFY
+1140 LRVHYIDQTDGSTNNEFY
-1155 NYNISVL
+1155 AYSIGV
-1162 EGTTFDTKFKK
+1162 K
-1173 SGNALIGN
+1173 SGILFDENFAWDEANKKLINN
-1181 TVTNSNGQTQTVA
+1181 TVQNITGLTQTVQSDLA
-1194 YELSE
+1194 QMTEIGAHYRYSTYECTGAS
-1199 MPQIAATYR
+1199 
-1208 FGNYNFVDAERSN
+1208 RSG
-1221 DGKEVW
+1221 DGKDVYI
-1227 LYYTFTNT
+1227 YYKFDNS
-1235 HSFVMDYG
+1235 HSFVVDYG
-1243 LPLQIKAGDLGLSD
+1243 LPLEISAEVLGLKD
-1257 TSWDKAE
+1257 TTWD
-1264 VVQPTYGSVE
+1264 TYKISGAKYGKIEPDTNNHV
-1274 ANSSEHILTYTPS
+1274 LTYTPT
-1287 EVLTTVDTFTVELTG
+1287 EIMQGAEKLTLELEGTVTKEDGTTETTHAAHII
-1302 RNANDEVSSVIHTI
+1302 N
-1316 YIYPASTVYYEEG
+1316 IYPASTVYYEEG
-1329 FAETSGFSAG
+1329 FAETNGGFSGA
-1339 SKGTV
+1339 SKGIS
-1344 SQNTAILGKDIN
+1344 SQNTAILGEDTN
-1356 NYGYDGAYAATTSE
+1356 NYGYDGAYASATTASNNTE
-1370 DNEDK
+1370 ASSKAKGDK
-1375 KNPSSEA
+1375 
-1382 TSESK
+1382 
-1387 GHTATFTFTG
+1387 ATFTFTG

-1415 KIADASGIK
+1415 KIADSSTNATQ

-1429 DTKMSGDQAKATT
+1429 DTKMFGNQIQDVTS
-1442 GYNVPVFSVTDLDH
+1442 GYNVPVFSVTDLTH
-1456 STYTVTITHSMNNKP
+1456 GTYTVTITHSMNAKE

-1485 SNVYKNDDEYSPSF
+1485 SSVYKKDDEDSPSF

-1505 QFGTVVDASE
+1505 QFGTVVDASK

-1535 KDGTVASA
+1535 NDGTVASA

-1550 ISAADQK
+1550 FSAADQK

-1579 FKTAREVQL
+1579 FETAREVQL

-1638 LSITKLK
+1638 LSVTKLK

-1710 AGYNALKLNWSKVNG
+1710 AGCNALKLNWSKVNG
-1725 ADGYRVY
+1725 ANGYRVY

>member
-63 DADVTVEEDEEEQTA
+63 DADVTVEEDEEEQIA

-98 SVVDVGDTL
+98 SAVDVGDTL

-193 TEHDM
+193 TERDM
-198 ELIMKHAASK
+198 EEIMTHAASE

-226 NAATTLTGTNC
+226 NAATTLTGANC
-237 AYSFSKRTIDVTNA
+237 AYSTSKRTIDVTNA
-251 AATAFTQALLQKYIS
+251 TATAFTQALLQKYIS

-336 TEYGEINKNIVVCY
+336 TGYGKISKDIVVCY
-350 WSAGWSGYDVAPASW
+350 WSAGWPGYDVASASW
-365 LSNKQG
+365 LSEQG
-371 FKMVNTHGDWYW
+371 FNMVNTHGDWYW

-391 AENAK
+391 ESKASEFN
-396 NFHVKSFP
+396 VKSFQG
-404 SKSSDGTI
+404 GTV
-412 DNPSGAMFCIWSD
+412 DNPAGAMFCIWSD
-425 VPDAETDAA
+425 YPRAETDAA
-434 VASEVASVISNFGTT
+434 VASEVAGVISNFGDT
-449 LPNTDARKAHENV
+449 LPETSTREAHKNV
-462 QIADETVPAITVNG
+462 SVSDEVKPEIAFNG
-476 TLENAGST
+476 TLENAGDTS
-484 AVLSLSDDTE
+484 VLSMTDNTE

-505 MLTENTDKTA
+505 MLEQNTEESAISTD
-515 VSTHALT
+515 ALS
-522 DSVIGNSVTAM
+522 DSVIGTSVKVM
-533 VVGTGKATVTAET
+533 VVGPGKATVTAET
-546 ATGIQHTQEFTVNDG
+546 ATGIQHTQDFAVNDA

-571 IKLAV
+571 IKLEV
-576 GEKNTRVQ
+576 GKKTTRVQ
-584 SGVNNADKVDEENY
+584 SGVNNADKVNDKNY

-608 GADATDEILYEPVSV
+608 GADATDGILYEPVSV
-623 AISDLATRTSWT
+623 AISNLATRTSWT

-651 VKYQKSNRTYYYYGY
+651 VKYKSSYRTYYYYGY
-666 SENDSYNDVQKIG
+666 SESDSDNDVQQIDG
-679 KPMTYRNSTVQLERR
+679 SMTSRDSTVQLEQR

-715 TYYTV
+715 TYYKV
-720 GDTEY
+720 GDIEY
-725 TIIVSQKE
+725 TIIVSPKE
-733 VTEKRNLY
+733 VTENKNLY
-741 FGQREVLSVD
+741 FNQSEQLSID
-751 VPEDG
+751 VPKGG
-756 SVSYAVTF
+756 SVSYEVTS
-764 GNAVNVS
+764 GDSVS
-771 EDGTVTAG
+771 VSDDGTVTAG
-779 TLEGTATV
+779 SIKGTATV
-787 VATVTNTKGDT
+787 VATVKTAGDVT
-798 YAIYTYEYNVT
+798 YAVYTYEYNVT
-809 EEDLSKVTPL
+809 AEDLSQVTPL
-819 EIQYWITNSR
+819 EIEYWITNAS
-829 LTGSD
+829 LSYNNANTYSVDAQTAYGETG
-834 NNMALTIN
+834 I
-842 AADENVATE
+842 
-851 NGVEISTKVAPRGI
+851 GVKEVIPEELI
-865 KDGRTE
+865 KDGRTVY
-871 EYWQSKILDVTKGN
+871 YWRCRLLDKTLVN
-885 SSTSGTELQTEKSGD
+885 DSTSKTEQQTRDAGD
-900 DETLNGSAFSK
+900 DETTNGIGYTK
-911 VRYWHGEWQVYTTE
+911 VRYFNGSWQVYTDNNE
-925 WIKVDREQVTQKY
+925 WVSVENR
-938 IDDKN
+938 
-943 AEKIYKGDKNQ
+943 NQ
-954 LVAYYMEVIDIS
+954 LVAYYREYIKVTDEVES
-966 NANGNSELH
+966 Y
-975 VNAADWGTKGDGT
+975 AADWGKKGDGSTSGDYLDT
-988 SSWGYTPESKRCS
+988 SSVNTISY
-1001 VSVQVIYEDNSSNP
+1001 QVVYEDGTINP
-1015 VDTTA
+1015 NGTDA
-1020 DSLKSKTIVYGY
+1020 NALKSKTLCYGY
-1032 WPGGRGLGTMIF
+1032 WSPARGIGTIML
-1044 NGQDAYE
+1044 DETADYE
-1051 IYKVGAETGTMTSTT
+1051 IYKVSAETGEMSGSGETWGSYTVSSFDWDNNEMTVWDENTDQKTADGEVIIHNNAKVPTTT
-1066 GSDNTVT
+1066 GVY
-1073 VTDFNWA
+1073 
-1080 NNEKT
+1080 NNLMWDENY
-1085 VWEGNAT
+1085 E
-1092 QSVSIGNPAHTP
+1092 S
-1104 SYDDP
+1104 
-1109 YDNLAWNTSDHNK
+1109 
-1122 NNAILIKVYVR
+1122 ILIRIYVR
-1133 AKATKDT
+1133 AKVTKDS
-1140 LTVHYINQTLNQEFY
+1140 LRVHYIDQTDGSTNNEFY
-1155 NYNISVL
+1155 AYSIGV
-1162 EGTTFDTKFKK
+1162 K
-1173 SGNALIGN
+1173 SGILFDENFAWDEANKKLINN
-1181 TVTNSNGQTQTVA
+1181 TVQNITGLTQTVQSDLA
-1194 YELSE
+1194 QMTEIGARYRYSTYECTGAS
-1199 MPQIAATYR
+1199 
-1208 FGNYNFVDAERSN
+1208 RSG
-1221 DGKEVW
+1221 DGKDVYI
-1227 LYYTFTNT
+1227 YYKFDNS
-1235 HSFVMDYG
+1235 HSFVVDYG
-1243 LPLQIKAGDLGLSD
+1243 LPLEISAEVLGLKD
-1257 TSWDKAE
+1257 TTWD
-1264 VVQPTYGSVE
+1264 TYKISGAKYGKIEPDTNNHV
-1274 ANSSEHILTYTPS
+1274 LTYTPT
-1287 EVLTTVDTFTVELTG
+1287 EIMQGAEKLTLELEGTVTKEDGTTETTHAAHII
-1302 RNANDEVSSVIHTI
+1302 N
-1316 YIYPASTVYYEEG
+1316 IYPASTVYYEEE
-1329 FAETSGFSAG
+1329 FAETNGGFSGA
-1339 SKGTV
+1339 SKGTAH
-1344 SQNTAILGKDIN
+1344 QNTAILGEDTN
-1356 NYGYDGAYAATTSE
+1356 NYGYDGAYASTTTASNSTE
-1370 DNEDK
+1370 TSSKTKGDN
-1375 KNPSSEA
+1375 
-1382 TSESK
+1382 T
-1387 GHTATFTFTG
+1387 TFTFTG
-1397 TGVDIYANTTTDT
+1397 TGVDIYANTTADT

-1429 DTKMSGDQAKATT
+1429 DTKMFGDQIQGVTS

-1485 SNVYKNDDEYSPSF
+1485 SSVYKNDDEDSPSF

-1505 QFGTVVDASE
+1505 QFGTVVDASK
-1515 YGTDGRKVYAVGE
+1515 YGKDGRKVYAIGE

-1535 KDGTVASA
+1535 AEGTAQGIIS
-1543 MITVNDQ
+1543 VNGQDNAENQ
-1550 ISAADQK
+1550 RV
-1557 ALYENGPK
+1557 LYENGPK
-1565 NEVYLAKNASLTLS
+1565 NEVYLAKNSSLT
-1579 FKTAREVQL
+1579 FTVKTEREVQL
-1588 GLKGVNGNTTC
+1588 GLKGVDGSTSYSLNDVKNET
-1599 SITKIGTK
+1599 
-1607 EVSTTDMF
+1607 VSTVDMF
-1615 YTIKNKGVEGVQ
+1615 YTVKEKGEAEQQ

-1675 PTATPT
+1675 PTVTPT
-1681 PTVTATAA
+1681 PTVTATAT

-1725 ADGYRVY
+1725 ADGYRIY

-1783 GITGKAALSA
+1783 GITGKAVLSA

>member
-63 DADVTVEEDEEEQTA
+63 DADVTVEEDEEEQIA

-98 SVVDVGDTL
+98 SAVDVGDTL

-193 TEHDM
+193 TERDM
-198 ELIMKHAASK
+198 EEIMTHAASE

-226 NAATTLTGTNC
+226 NAATTLTGANC
-237 AYSFSKRTIDVTNA
+237 AYSTSKRTIDVTNA
-251 AATAFTQALLQKYIS
+251 TATAFTQALLQKYIN
-266 WFASKGCTMFNMGA
+266 WFAEKGCTMFNMGA

-336 TEYGEINKNIVVCY
+336 TEYGKINKNIVVCY
-350 WSAGWSGYDVAPASW
+350 WSAGWPGYDVASASW
-365 LSNKQG
+365 LSEQG
-371 FKMVNTHGDWYW
+371 FNMVNTHGDWYW

-391 AENAK
+391 ESKASEFN
-396 NFHVKSFP
+396 VKSFQG
-404 SKSSDGTI
+404 GTV
-412 DNPSGAMFCIWSD
+412 DNPAGAMFCIWSD
-425 VPDAETDAA
+425 YPRAETDAA
-434 VASEVASVISNFGTT
+434 VASEVAGVISNFGST
-449 LPNTDARKAHENV
+449 LPNTDVRKAHENV
-462 QIADETVPAITVNG
+462 QVADETVPAITVNG

-484 AVLSLSDDTE
+484 AVLALSDDTE

-505 MLTENTDKTA
+505 MLTENAGETA

-561 SNSGDTENNE
+561 GNSEDTENNE
-571 IKLAV
+571 IKLEV
-576 GEKNTRVQ
+576 GKKTTRIQ
-584 SGVNNADKVDEENY
+584 AGVNNAGNVDNTEY
-598 DSGIAKVTVV
+598 DSGIAKVTVA
-608 GADATDEILYEPVSV
+608 GTDEIEGKTDYSSTSV
-623 AISDLATRTSWT
+623 AIGTLAGSNTSWT
-635 RTDYYYEVEGN
+635 KTDYFYQSGN
-646 HYPVY
+646 NYYPVY
-651 VKYQKSNRTYYYYGY
+651 AYKESRGLNYYYCGY
-666 SENDSYNDVQKIG
+666 SATDSSEDVTPIKSSRSSTTSVTVYKQST
-679 KPMTYRNSTVQLERR
+679 TY
-694 NETDPTPAST
+694 PTPAST

-715 TYYTV
+715 TCYKV
-720 GDTEY
+720 GDIEY
-725 TIIVSQKE
+725 TIIVSPKE
-733 VTEKRNLY
+733 VKENKNLY
-741 FGQREVLSVD
+741 FNQSEQLSID
-751 VPEDG
+751 VPEGG
-756 SVSYAVTF
+756 SVGYAVTS

-779 TLEGTATV
+779 TTEGTATV
-787 VATVTNTKGDT
+787 VATVTTVDNVT
-798 YAIYTYEYNVT
+798 YAVYTYEYNVT
-809 EEDLSKVTPL
+809 AEDLSKVTPL
-819 EIQYWITNSR
+819 EIEYWITNAQVIP
-829 LTGSD
+829 D
-834 NNMALTIN
+834 AK
-842 AADENVATE
+842 A
-851 NGVEISTKVAPRGI
+851 GVEILSKNSTNAENKSYTYNYSELLAEKVYEENGI
-865 KDGRTE
+865 EIKSLISPSGKHGDNPVI
-871 EYWQSKILDVTKGN
+871 YWKTRVLTGTKQDNSKGN
-885 SSTSGTELQTEKSGD
+885 DRTLENDNADDVQYIRYFDQKWSYSGD
-900 DETLNGSAFSK
+900 RKTWEDIS
-911 VRYWHGEWQVYTTE
+911 
-925 WIKVDREQVTQKY
+925 D
-938 IDDKN
+938 N
-943 AEKIYKGDKNQ
+943 AQI
-954 LVAYYMEVIDIS
+954 VAYYLQKTEVTQAIS
-966 NANGNSELH
+966 TL
-975 VNAADWGTKGDGT
+975 VKDWGFTKDNNESWFDWENSWALSFAAVYDTGMEPSEGNLINTTTFYNGDANRNIGYLKFVNTDDYEVYKVTATYGERTASNSRKSVSYNLSTNKTETIVWKAGDSEEAYINGAEHPESCVWGDSESAILIRIYVREKVKTNTLKVVYKLTDGT
-988 SSWGYTPESKRCS
+988 EFYNLNINTKEENDFTGY
-1001 VSVQVIYEDNSSNP
+1001 VSDGKLIKTEIENAVGNVQVLTTDLKDTVNLPNMPSKYKSGNYSFERAEVSSDN
-1015 VDTTA
+1015 
-1020 DSLKSKTIVYGY
+1020 KTLYLVYTGKNAKTLVY
-1032 WPGGRGLGTMIF
+1032 DFGLGIKVEASNLVDNAEEVKKISWKDEENCTVTSGSNEKEIIVQI
-1044 NGQDAYE
+1044 NDAT
-1051 IYKVGAETGTMTSTT
+1051 VQGA
-1066 GSDNTVT
+1066 DLTVT
-1073 VTDFNWA
+1073 VTYENDIS
-1080 NNEKT
+1080 E
-1085 VWEGNAT
+1085 
-1092 QSVSIGNPAHTP
+1092 
-1104 SYDDP
+1104 YD
-1109 YDNLAWNTSDHNK
+1109 LF
-1122 NNAILIKVYVR
+1122 LI
-1133 AKATKDT
+1133 
-1140 LTVHYINQTLNQEFY
+1140 
-1155 NYNISVL
+1155 
-1162 EGTTFDTKFKK
+1162 
-1173 SGNALIGN
+1173 
-1181 TVTNSNGQTQTVA
+1181 
-1194 YELSE
+1194 
-1199 MPQIAATYR
+1199 
-1208 FGNYNFVDAERSN
+1208 
-1221 DGKEVW
+1221 
-1227 LYYTFTNT
+1227 
-1235 HSFVMDYG
+1235 
-1243 LPLQIKAGDLGLSD
+1243 
-1257 TSWDKAE
+1257 
-1264 VVQPTYGSVE
+1264 
-1274 ANSSEHILTYTPS
+1274 
-1287 EVLTTVDTFTVELTG
+1287 
-1302 RNANDEVSSVIHTI
+1302 
-1316 YIYPASTVYYEEG
+1316 PASTVYYEEG
-1329 FAETSGFSAG
+1329 FAETNGGFSGA
-1339 SKGTV
+1339 SKGIS
-1344 SQNTAILGKDIN
+1344 SQNTAILGEDTN
-1356 NYGYDGAYAATTSE
+1356 NYGYDGAYASATTASNNTE
-1370 DNEDK
+1370 ASSKAKGDK
-1375 KNPSSEA
+1375 
-1382 TSESK
+1382 
-1387 GHTATFTFTG
+1387 ATFTFTG

-1415 KIADASGIK
+1415 KIADSSTNATQ

-1429 DTKMSGDQAKATT
+1429 DTKMFGNQIQDVTS
-1442 GYNVPVFSVTDLDH
+1442 GYNVPVFSVTDLTH
-1456 STYTVTITHSMNNKP
+1456 GTYTVTITHSMNAKE

-1485 SNVYKNDDEYSPSF
+1485 SSVYKNDDEDNPSF

-1505 QFGTVVDASE
+1505 QFGTVVDASK
-1515 YGTDGRKVYAVGE
+1515 YGKDGRKVYAIGE

-1535 KDGTVASA
+1535 AEGTAQGIIS
-1543 MITVNDQ
+1543 VNGQVNEDNQ
-1550 ISAADQK
+1550 R

-1565 NEVYLAKNASLTLS
+1565 NEVYLAKNSSLT
-1579 FKTAREVQL
+1579 FNVNTAREVQL
-1588 GLKGVNGNTTC
+1588 GLKGVDGSTSYSLNDVKNET
-1599 SITKIGTK
+1599 
-1607 EVSTTDMF
+1607 VSTVDMF
-1615 YTIKNKGVEGVQ
+1615 YTVKAKGVSGNQ
-1627 TITIQNTGDHI
+1627 TITITNTGDHV
-1638 LSITKLK
+1638 LSVTKLK

-1725 ADGYRVY
+1725 ANGYRVY

-1806 ATLSWKKVNGA
+1806 AILSWKKVNGA